1 MNKKNKEFFL
11 SSWAI
16 NNKTIIYV
24 LMTIFLVS
32 GITAYKTMPRELFP
46 EINSSNI
53 FVTTIFP
60 GNNAEE
66 IEKLITDPLEQ
77 EIKGVIGLI
86 EIESTSS
93 EGISIINIEFDDD
106 IPTEVARLRVK
117 DLVDNVTVGDDWPTF
132 NNAKVDP
139 NIFEFDIAERF
150 PVLNISLVGDYKVE
164 ELKEYAEYLD
174 TRIERLPQ
182 VKTVEVRG
190 IQDFEVE
197 IAVNPYKMKAT
208 KTSFGNIINAI
219 SQENITISAGSLIS
233 DGQRR
238 NVKIIGEVSDPS
250 QLNRLI
256 VKRDDGPVYLED
268 VASVSFR
275 EKEAT
280 SFTRSFDQKTVM
292 LEVVKRGGENA
303 IFASN
308 SIQEI
313 IKDAKENFLPEN
325 LDVVVQNDQ
334 SEYTI
339 NSVNDLMNNLIFGI
353 ILVVTVLTFFL
364 GLRNALFV
372 GFAIPMSM
380 FMSLVILS
388 AFGFT
393 LNRMVLFGLVMGLG
407 LLVDNGIVVVEN
419 IYRLMSKEGMS
430 RVQAAKLGI
439 GEVALPIIVST
450 ATTIAAFIP
459 LGTWPGTLGEFMI
472 YFPITLSAILGS
484 SLIVAIFFNSM
495 LVSSFMDLSEREIS
509 RTNLMKM
516 TYILGGLAIVF
527 VLFQDTRAIG
537 SLLAFICFLFWS
549 YKYVI
554 KNSAV
559 KFQNTLLVKLENRY
573 NEFLSFALAG
583 FRPYLFLLGTI
594 SLFFVSILLMAIFP
608 PKVEFFPDNEP
619 QQILVY
625 LEYPEGTDIK
635 KTNETS
641 MLIESEVYKV
651 VNNSKYIDNG
661 YNFLVESAISQV
673 GEGAGNPETDAGGTG
688 EIPHKALITMTMREF
703 KFRRGMSSEE
713 LRKEIQVELI
723 EKFPGI
729 AISVEKDSQGPP
741 GGYPVNIEIYGE
753 DYEQLIETAIS
764 MKNYLNQE
772 NIEGIEQLKIDV
784 SRSKPGLEFNVDREK
799 AGELGIPT
807 GLVGQTIRN
816 SIIGSKAGI
825 YKLRGEDYEI
835 NVRFDEE
842 FKNDINSIINQNIV
856 FRDQSTGKTK
866 EVPIASIVDQK
877 NITSFSAIKHIDL
890 QRVVTLY
897 SSILA
902 GSNANEIVN
911 TAEIALSGYEAPQG
925 VEYKFTGEI
934 KQQSENQEFLSGA
947 LLTGIALIIL
957 LLVFQ
962 FNSISKPFIVLASIV
977 LSFTGVF
984 LGIVIFNLTFSI
996 LMTMLGII
1004 SLTGIIVNNAV
1015 VLIDYTQLLLD
1026 RKKEELNVE
1035 KDNMLSKDQIFEAI
1049 VSGGKARLR
1058 PVILT
1063 AITTIL
1069 GLIPLAIGLNIDL
1082 MSLFSSGNPNI
1093 YVGGDNVIFWGPL
1106 AWTVI
1111 FGLTFATF
1119 LTLVIVPVTFYLSKR
1134 AALKIREF
1142 KLN

>member
-313 IKDAKENFLPEN
+313 INDAKENFLPEN

-509 RTNLMKM
+509 RTNLIKM

-856 FRDQSTGKTK
+856 FRDQSTGNTK
-866 EVPIASIVDQK
+866 QVPIASIVDQK

-1015 VLIDYTQLLLD
+1015 VLIDYTQLLFD
-1026 RKKEELNVE
+1026 RKKIDLN
-1035 KDNMLSKDQIFEAI
+1035 MSKDEIIDKMTAMELVKTA
-1049 VSGGKARLR
+1049 GKARLK
-1058 PVILT
+1058 PVLLT
-1063 AITTIL
+1063 AITTIF
-1069 GLIPLAIGLNIDL
+1069 GLIPLAVGLNIDFF
-1082 MSLFSSGNPNI
+1082 SLFANWNPNV
-1093 YVGGDNVIFWGPL
+1093 YLGGDNVIFWGPL

-1111 FGLTFATF
+1111 FGITFATF
-1119 LTLVIVPVTFYLSKR
+1119 LTLIIVPSMYYIIHLARIK
-1134 AALKIREF
+1134 LKNI
-1142 KLN
+1142 

>member
-1 MNKKNKEFFL
+1 MDKKNKEFFL

-641 MLIESEVYKV
+641 MLIESEIYKV

-1015 VLIDYTQLLLD
+1015 VLIDYTQLLFD
-1026 RKKEELNVE
+1026 RKKIDLN
-1035 KDNMLSKDQIFEAI
+1035 MSKDEIIDKMTAMELVKTA
-1049 VSGGKARLR
+1049 GKARLK
-1058 PVILT
+1058 PVLLT
-1063 AITTIL
+1063 AITTIF
-1069 GLIPLAIGLNIDL
+1069 GLIPLAVGLNIDFF
-1082 MSLFSSGNPNI
+1082 SLFANWNPNV
-1093 YVGGDNVIFWGPL
+1093 YLGGDNVIFWGPL

-1111 FGLTFATF
+1111 FGITFATF
-1119 LTLVIVPVTFYLSKR
+1119 LTLIIVPSMYYIIHLARIK
-1134 AALKIREF
+1134 LKNI
-1142 KLN
+1142 

>member
-1 MNKKNKEFFL
+1 MDKKNKEFFL

-24 LMTIFLVS
+24 LMIIFLIS

-66 IEKLITDPLEQ
+66 MEKLITDPLEQ

-86 EIESTSS
+86 DIESTSS
-93 EGISIINIEFDDD
+93 EGISIINIEFDDE
-106 IPTEVARLRVK
+106 IPTALARQRVK

-132 NNAKVDP
+132 NNSKVDP

-164 ELKEYAEYLD
+164 ELKEYAEYLE
-174 TRIERLPQ
+174 TRIERLSQ
-182 VKTVEVRG
+182 VKTVEIRG

-197 IAVNPYKMKAT
+197 VAVNPYMMKAT
-208 KTSFGNIINAI
+208 KTSYSDIINAI
-219 SQENITISAGSLIS
+219 AQENVTISAGSLIS

-250 QLNRLI
+250 ELNRII
-256 VKRDDGPVYLED
+256 VKRDNGPVYLED
-268 VASVSFR
+268 VASVSFK
-275 EKEAT
+275 EKEIT
-280 SFTRSFDQKTVM
+280 SYTRSFDKKTVM
-292 LEVVKRGGENA
+292 LEVVKRGGQNA

-313 IKDAKENFLPEN
+313 IREAKKDFLPSN
-325 LDVVVQNDQ
+325 LEVVIQNDQ

-388 AFGFT
+388 AFGLT

-419 IYRLMSKEGMS
+419 IYRLMSKEGVP
-430 RVQAAKLGI
+430 RIQAAKLGI

-495 LVSSFMDLSEREIS
+495 LVSSFMDLSEKEIS
-509 RTNLMKM
+509 RKNLLRM
-516 TYILGGLAIVF
+516 TYILGGLAVVF

-549 YKYVI
+549 YKYFI
-554 KNSAV
+554 KNQAIR
-559 KFQNTLLVKLENRY
+559 FQNTFLVRLENKY
-573 NEFLSFALAG
+573 NDFLSFALEG
-583 FRPYLFLLGTI
+583 IRPFLFLAGTFL
-594 SLFFVSILLMAIFP
+594 LFITSIVLMGIFP
-608 PKVEFFPDNEP
+608 PKIEFFPDNEP

-625 LEYPEGTDIK
+625 LEYPEGTDIE
-635 KTNETS
+635 KTNET
-641 MLIESEVYKV
+641 LKQIESEIYEL
-651 VNNSKYIDNG
+651 VNSPKYLDG
-661 YNFLVESAISQV
+661 DYNFLVESAISQV

-703 KFRRGMSSEE
+703 KYRRGMSSEE
-713 LRKEIQVELI
+713 LRKDVQLELI
-723 EKFPGI
+723 DRFPGI
-729 AISVEKDSQGPP
+729 AISVEKDTQGPP
-741 GGYPVNIEIYGE
+741 GGYPVNIEIYGD
-753 DYEQLIETAIS
+753 DYERLIETAIS
-764 MKNYLNQE
+764 MKNYLNKE

-784 SRSKPGLEFNVDREK
+784 SRSKPGLEFQVDREK

-807 GLVGQTIRN
+807 GLIGQTIRN
-816 SIIGSKAGI
+816 SIIGTKAGV
-825 YKLRGEDYEI
+825 YKINGDDYQI
-835 NVRFDEE
+835 NVRLDEDY
-842 FKNDINSIINQNIV
+842 KNNINAIINQNIV
-856 FRDQSTGKTK
+856 FRDQSNGKIK
-866 EVPIASIVDQK
+866 EIPIASVVTEK
-877 NITSFSAIKHIDL
+877 NITSFSAIKHKEL
-890 QRVVTLY
+890 QRSVTLY

-911 TAEIALSGYEAPQG
+911 SAEISLSGFETPQG
-925 VEYKFTGEI
+925 VDFKFTGEI
-934 KQQSENQEFLSGA
+934 KQQAENQSFLSGA
-947 LLTGIALIIL
+947 LLTGIALIVLI
-957 LLVFQ
+957 LVFQ
-962 FNSISKPFIVLASIV
+962 FNSISKPLIVLASII

-1015 VLIDYTQLLLD
+1015 VLIDYTQLLFD
-1026 RKKEELNVE
+1026 RKKIDLN
-1035 KDNMLSKDQIFEAI
+1035 LSKDEIIDKITALSLI
-1049 VSGGKARLR
+1049 KTAGKARLK
-1058 PVILT
+1058 PVLLT
-1063 AITTIL
+1063 AITTIF
-1069 GLIPLAIGLNIDL
+1069 GLIPLAIGLNIDFF
-1082 MSLFSSGNPNI
+1082 SLFANWNANI
-1093 YVGGDNVIFWGPL
+1093 YIGGDNVVFWGPL

-1111 FGLTFATF
+1111 FGITFATF
-1119 LTLVIVPVTFYLSKR
+1119 LTLIIVPSMYYIIHLGRIK
-1134 AALKIREF
+1134 LKNI
-1142 KLN
+1142 

>member
-1 MNKKNKEFFL
+1 MDKKNKEFFL

-174 TRIERLPQ
+174 TRIERLPE

-197 IAVNPYKMKAT
+197 IAVNPYQMKAT
-208 KTSFGNIINAI
+208 KTSFSNIINAI
-219 SQENITISAGSLIS
+219 SQENITVSAGSLIS

-238 NVKIIGEVSDPS
+238 NVKIIGEVSDPKE
-250 QLNRLI
+250 LNRLI

-268 VASVSFR
+268 VALVSFK

-308 SIQEI
+308 SIQKI
-313 IKDAKENFLPEN
+313 IKEAKENFLPEN
-325 LDVVVQNDQ
+325 LDVVIQNDQ

-419 IYRLMSKEGMS
+419 IYRLMSREGLS

-527 VLFQDTRAIG
+527 VLFKDTRAIG
-537 SLLAFICFLFWS
+537 SLLVFICFLFWA

-594 SLFFVSILLMAIFP
+594 SLFFISILLMAIFP

-641 MLIESEVYKV
+641 MLIESEIYKV
-651 VNNSKYIDNG
+651 VNDSKYIDNG

-835 NVRFDEE
+835 NVRLDEE
-842 FKNDINSIINQNIV
+842 YRNNINSIINQNIV

-866 EVPIASIVDQK
+866 EVPIASIVDQN

-925 VEYKFTGEI
+925 VEYRFTGEI

-984 LGIVIFNLTFSI
+984 MGIIIFNLTFSI

-1015 VLIDYTQLLLD
+1015 VLIDYTQLLFD
-1026 RKKEELNVE
+1026 RKKIDLN
-1035 KDNMLSKDQIFEAI
+1035 MSKDEIIDKVTAMELVKTA
-1049 VSGGKARLR
+1049 GKARLK
-1058 PVILT
+1058 PVLLT
-1063 AITTIL
+1063 AITTIF
-1069 GLIPLAIGLNIDL
+1069 GLIPLAVGLNIDFF
-1082 MSLFSSGNPNI
+1082 SLFANWNPNV
-1093 YVGGDNVIFWGPL
+1093 YLGGDNVIFWGPL

-1111 FGLTFATF
+1111 FGITFATF
-1119 LTLVIVPVTFYLSKR
+1119 LTLIIVPSMYYIIHLARIK
-1134 AALKIREF
+1134 LKNI
-1142 KLN
+1142 

>member
-1 MNKKNKEFFL
+1 MDKKNKEFFL

-53 FVTTIFP
+53 FVTTIYP

-150 PVLNISLVGDYKVE
+150 PVLNISLVGNYTVE

-208 KTSFGNIINAI
+208 KTSFGNIIDAI

-268 VASVSFR
+268 VASVSFK

-292 LEVVKRGGENA
+292 LEVIKRGGENA

-325 LDVVVQNDQ
+325 LDVVIQNDQ

-527 VLFQDTRAIG
+527 VLFQNTRAIG

-549 YKYVI
+549 YKYFI

-583 FRPYLFLLGTI
+583 FRPYLFLFGTI

-635 KTNETS
+635 KTNKTS
-641 MLIESEVYKV
+641 MQIESEIYKV

-911 TAEIALSGYEAPQG
+911 TAEIALSGYEAPQN

-1015 VLIDYTQLLLD
+1015 VLIDYTQLLFD
-1026 RKKEELNVE
+1026 RKKIDLN
-1035 KDNMLSKDQIFEAI
+1035 MSKDEIIDKMTAMELVKTA
-1049 VSGGKARLR
+1049 GKARLK
-1058 PVILT
+1058 PVLLT
-1063 AITTIL
+1063 AITTIF
-1069 GLIPLAIGLNIDL
+1069 GLIPLAVGLNIDFF
-1082 MSLFSSGNPNI
+1082 SLFANWNPNV
-1093 YVGGDNVIFWGPL
+1093 YLGGDNVIFWGPL

-1111 FGLTFATF
+1111 FGITFATF
-1119 LTLVIVPVTFYLSKR
+1119 LTLIIVPSMYYIIHLARIK
-1134 AALKIREF
+1134 LKNI
-1142 KLN
+1142 

>member
-24 LMTIFLVS
+24 LMIIFLVS

-53 FVTTIFP
+53 FVTTVFP

-66 IEKLITDPLEQ
+66 MEKLITDPLEQ

-93 EGISIINIEFDDD
+93 EGISIINIEFDDE
-106 IPTEVARLRVK
+106 IPTALARQRVK

-197 IAVNPYKMKAT
+197 VAVDPYMMKAT
-208 KTSFGNIINAI
+208 KTSFGDIINAI
-219 SQENITISAGSLIS
+219 AQENVTVSAGSLIS
-233 DGQRR
+233 AGQRR
-238 NVKIIGEVSDPS
+238 NVKIIGEVSNPNE
-250 QLNRLI
+250 LNRII
-256 VKRDDGPVYLED
+256 VKRDNGPVYLED
-268 VASVSFR
+268 VASISFK
-275 EKEAT
+275 EKEIT
-280 SFTRSFDQKTVM
+280 SYTRSFDKKTIM

-313 IKDAKENFLPEN
+313 IDEAKESFLPEN

-388 AFGFT
+388 AFGLT

-419 IYRLMSKEGMS
+419 IYRLMSKEGVS

-509 RTNLMKM
+509 RKNLMRM
-516 TYILGGLAIVF
+516 TYVLGGFAIIF
-527 VLFQDTRAIG
+527 VLFNDTRAIG

-549 YKYVI
+549 YKYII
-554 KNSAV
+554 KNSAIR
-559 KFQNTLLVKLENRY
+559 FQNTFLVRLENLY
-573 NEFLSFALAG
+573 NSFLSYALSGIRPFLFLAGTFAL
-583 FRPYLFLLGTI
+583 
-594 SLFFVSILLMAIFP
+594 FVFSIVLMGIFP
-608 PKVEFFPDNEP
+608 PKIEFFPDNEP

-625 LEYPEGTDIK
+625 LEYPEGTDIE

-641 MLIESEVYKV
+641 KQIESEIYKV
-651 VNNSKYIDNG
+651 ANNSKYFDG
-661 YNFLVESAISQV
+661 DYNFLVESAISQV

-703 KFRRGMSSEE
+703 KYRRGMSSEE
-713 LRKEIQVELI
+713 LRKDIQLELI
-723 EKFPGI
+723 GRFPGI

-741 GGYPVNIEIYGE
+741 GGYPVNIEIFGD
-753 DYEQLIETAIS
+753 DYEKLIETAIS
-764 MKNYLNQE
+764 MKNYLNKE

-784 SRSKPGLEFNVDREK
+784 SRSKPGLEFIVDREK

-816 SIIGSKAGI
+816 SIIGSKAGV
-825 YKLRGEDYEI
+825 YKLKGEDYQI
-835 NVRFDEE
+835 NVRLDEE
-842 FKNDINSIINQNIV
+842 YKNNINTIINQNII
-856 FRDQSTGKTK
+856 FRDQATGKTK
-866 EVPIASIVDQK
+866 EVPIASVVNER
-877 NITSFSAIKHIDL
+877 NITSFSAIKHINL

-911 TAEIALSGYEAPQG
+911 TAEISLSGFETPKG
-925 VEYKFTGEI
+925 VDFKFTGEI
-934 KQQSENQEFLSGA
+934 KQQAENQSFLSGA

-957 LLVFQ
+957 ILVFQ
-962 FNSISKPFIVLASIV
+962 FNSISKPFIVLASII

-984 LGIVIFNLTFSI
+984 LGLGIFNLTFSI

-1015 VLIDYTQLLLD
+1015 VLIDYTQLLFD
-1026 RKKEELNVE
+1026 RKKIDLN
-1035 KDNMLSKDQIFEAI
+1035 LSKEDIIDKNIALDL
-1049 VSGGKARLR
+1049 VKTAGKARLK
-1058 PVILT
+1058 PVLLT
-1063 AITTIL
+1063 AITTIF
-1069 GLIPLAIGLNIDL
+1069 GLIPLAVGLNIDFFT
-1082 MSLFSSGNPNI
+1082 LFADWNANI
-1093 YVGGDNVIFWGPL
+1093 YIGGDNVIFWGPL

-1111 FGLTFATF
+1111 FGITFATF
-1119 LTLVIVPVTFYLSKR
+1119 LTLIIVPSMYYIIHLGRIK
-1134 AALKIREF
+1134 LKNI
-1142 KLN
+1142 

>member
-1 MNKKNKEFFL
+1 MDKKNKEFFL

-24 LMTIFLVS
+24 LMIIFLIS
-32 GITAYKTMPRELFP
+32 GISAYKTMPRELFP

-53 FVTTIFP
+53 FITTVFP

-66 IEKLITDPLEQ
+66 MEKLITDPLEQ
-77 EIKGVIGLI
+77 EIKGVIGLV

-93 EGISIINIEFDDD
+93 EGISIINIEFDDE
-106 IPTEVARLRVK
+106 IPTALARQRVK
-117 DLVDNVTVGDDWPTF
+117 DLVENVTVGDDWPTF

-182 VKTVEVRG
+182 VKTVEIRG

-197 IAVNPYKMKAT
+197 VAVNPYMMKAT
-208 KTSFGNIINAI
+208 KTSYSDIINAI
-219 SQENITISAGSLIS
+219 AQENVTISAGSLIS

-250 QLNRLI
+250 ELNRII
-256 VKRDDGPVYLED
+256 VKRDNGPVYLED
-268 VASVSFR
+268 VASISFK
-275 EKEAT
+275 EKEIT
-280 SFTRSFDQKTVM
+280 SYTRSFDKKTVM

-313 IKDAKENFLPEN
+313 IQEAKEDFLPSN
-325 LDVVVQNDQ
+325 LEVVIQNDQ

-388 AFGFT
+388 AFGLT

-419 IYRLMSKEGMS
+419 IYRLMSKEGVP
-430 RVQAAKLGI
+430 RIQAAKLGI

-472 YFPITLSAILGS
+472 YFPITLSAVLGS

-495 LVSSFMDLSEREIS
+495 LVSSFMDLSEKEIS
-509 RTNLMKM
+509 RKNLMRM

-549 YKYVI
+549 YKYFI
-554 KNSAV
+554 KNQAIR
-559 KFQNTLLVKLENRY
+559 FQNTFLVRLENKY
-573 NEFLSFALAG
+573 NDFLSFALEG
-583 FRPYLFLLGTI
+583 IRPFLFLAGTFL
-594 SLFFVSILLMAIFP
+594 LFITSIVLMGIFP
-608 PKVEFFPDNEP
+608 PKIEFFPDNEP

-625 LEYPEGTDIK
+625 LEYPEGTDIE
-635 KTNETS
+635 KTNET
-641 MLIESEVYKV
+641 LKQIESEIYEVI
-651 VNNSKYIDNG
+651 NNPKYLDG
-661 YNFLVESAISQV
+661 DYNFLVESAISQV

-703 KFRRGMSSEE
+703 KYRRGMSSEE
-713 LRKEIQVELI
+713 LRKDVQLELI
-723 EKFPGI
+723 GRFPGI

-741 GGYPVNIEIYGE
+741 GGYPVNIEIYGD
-753 DYEQLIETAIS
+753 DYEKLIETAIS
-764 MKNYLNQE
+764 MKNYLNKE

-784 SRSKPGLEFNVDREK
+784 SRSKPGLEFQVDREK

-807 GLVGQTIRN
+807 GLIGQTIRN
-816 SIIGSKAGI
+816 SIIGTKAGV
-825 YKLRGEDYEI
+825 YKLNGDDYQI
-835 NVRFDEE
+835 NVRLDEDY
-842 FKNDINSIINQNIV
+842 KNNINTIINQNII
-856 FRDQSTGKTK
+856 FRDQSNGKTK
-866 EVPIASIVDQK
+866 EIPIASVVTEK
-877 NITSFSAIKHIDL
+877 NITSFSAIKHKDL
-890 QRVVTLY
+890 QRSVTLY

-911 TAEIALSGYEAPQG
+911 SAEISLSGFETPQG
-925 VEYKFTGEI
+925 VDFKFTGEI
-934 KQQSENQEFLSGA
+934 KQQAENQSFLSGA
-947 LLTGIALIIL
+947 LLTGIALILL

-962 FNSISKPFIVLASIV
+962 FNSISKPFIVLASII

-1015 VLIDYTQLLLD
+1015 VLIDYTQLLFD
-1026 RKKEELNVE
+1026 RKKIDLN
-1035 KDNMLSKDQIFEAI
+1035 LSKNEIIEKSIALDLIKTA
-1049 VSGGKARLR
+1049 GKARLK
-1058 PVILT
+1058 PVLLT
-1063 AITTIL
+1063 AITTIF
-1069 GLIPLAIGLNIDL
+1069 GLIPLAIGLNIDFF
-1082 MSLFSSGNPNI
+1082 SLFANWNANI
-1093 YVGGDNVIFWGPL
+1093 YIGGDNVIFWGPL

-1111 FGLTFATF
+1111 FGITFATF
-1119 LTLVIVPVTFYLSKR
+1119 LTLIIVPSMYYIIHLGRIK
-1134 AALKIREF
+1134 LKNI
-1142 KLN
+1142 

>member
-24 LMTIFLVS
+24 LMIIFLVS

-53 FVTTIFP
+53 FVTTVFP

-66 IEKLITDPLEQ
+66 MEKLITDPLEQ

-93 EGISIINIEFDDD
+93 EGISIINIEFDDE
-106 IPTEVARLRVK
+106 IPTALARQRVK

-174 TRIERLPQ
+174 TRIERLPE

-197 IAVNPYKMKAT
+197 VAVDPYMMKAT
-208 KTSFGNIINAI
+208 KTSFGDIINAI
-219 SQENITISAGSLIS
+219 AQENVTVSAGSLIS
-233 DGQRR
+233 AGQRR
-238 NVKIIGEVSDPS
+238 NVKIIGEVSNPNE
-250 QLNRLI
+250 LNRII
-256 VKRDDGPVYLED
+256 VKRDNGPVYLED
-268 VASVSFR
+268 VASISFK
-275 EKEAT
+275 EKEIT
-280 SFTRSFDQKTVM
+280 SYTRSFDKKTIM

-313 IKDAKENFLPEN
+313 IDEAKESFLPEN

-388 AFGFT
+388 AFGLT

-419 IYRLMSKEGMS
+419 IYRLMSKEGVS

-495 LVSSFMDLSEREIS
+495 LVSSFMDLSEKEIS
-509 RTNLMKM
+509 RKNLMRM
-516 TYILGGLAIVF
+516 TYVLGGFAIIF
-527 VLFQDTRAIG
+527 VLFNDTRAIG

-549 YKYVI
+549 YKYII
-554 KNSAV
+554 KNSAIR
-559 KFQNTLLVKLENRY
+559 FQNTFLVRLENLY
-573 NEFLSFALAG
+573 NSFLSYALSGIRPFLFLAGTFAL
-583 FRPYLFLLGTI
+583 
-594 SLFFVSILLMAIFP
+594 FVFSIVLMGIFP
-608 PKVEFFPDNEP
+608 PKIEFFPDNEP

-625 LEYPEGTDIK
+625 LEYPEGTDIE

-641 MLIESEVYKV
+641 KQIESEIYKV
-651 VNNSKYIDNG
+651 ANNSKYFDG
-661 YNFLVESAISQV
+661 DYNFLVESAISQV

-703 KFRRGMSSEE
+703 KYRRGMSSEE
-713 LRKEIQVELI
+713 LRKDIQLELI
-723 EKFPGI
+723 GRFPGI

-741 GGYPVNIEIYGE
+741 GGYPVNIEIYGD
-753 DYEQLIETAIS
+753 DYEKLIETAIS
-764 MKNYLNQE
+764 MKNYLNKE

-784 SRSKPGLEFNVDREK
+784 SRSKPGLEFIVDREK

-816 SIIGSKAGI
+816 SIIGSKAGV
-825 YKLRGEDYEI
+825 YKLKGEDYQI
-835 NVRFDEE
+835 NVRLDEE
-842 FKNDINSIINQNIV
+842 YKNNINTIINQNII
-856 FRDQSTGKTK
+856 FRDQATGKTK
-866 EVPIASIVDQK
+866 EVPIASVVNER
-877 NITSFSAIKHIDL
+877 NITSFSAIKHINL

-911 TAEIALSGYEAPQG
+911 TAEISLSGFETPKG
-925 VEYKFTGEI
+925 VEFKFTGEI
-934 KQQSENQEFLSGA
+934 KQQAENQSFLSGA

-957 LLVFQ
+957 ILVFQ
-962 FNSISKPFIVLASIV
+962 FNSISKPFIVLASII

-1015 VLIDYTQLLLD
+1015 VLIDYTQLLFD
-1026 RKKEELNVE
+1026 RKKIDLN
-1035 KDNMLSKDQIFEAI
+1035 LSKEDIIDKNIALDL
-1049 VSGGKARLR
+1049 VKTAGKARLK
-1058 PVILT
+1058 PVLLT
-1063 AITTIL
+1063 AITTIF
-1069 GLIPLAIGLNIDL
+1069 GLIPLAVGLNIDFFT
-1082 MSLFSSGNPNI
+1082 LFADWNANI
-1093 YVGGDNVIFWGPL
+1093 YIGGDNVIFWGPL

-1111 FGLTFATF
+1111 FGITFATF
-1119 LTLVIVPVTFYLSKR
+1119 LTLIIVPSMYYIIHLGRIK
-1134 AALKIREF
+1134 LKNI
-1142 KLN
+1142 

>member
-268 VASVSFR
+268 VASVSFK

-1015 VLIDYTQLLLD
+1015 VLIDYTQLLFD
-1026 RKKEELNVE
+1026 RKKIDLNMSKNEIIDKMTAMELV
-1035 KDNMLSKDQIFEAI
+1035 KTA
-1049 VSGGKARLR
+1049 GKARLK
-1058 PVILT
+1058 PVLLT
-1063 AITTIL
+1063 AITTIF
-1069 GLIPLAIGLNIDL
+1069 GLIPLAVGLNIDFF
-1082 MSLFSSGNPNI
+1082 SLFANWNPNV
-1093 YVGGDNVIFWGPL
+1093 YLGGDNVIFWGPL

-1111 FGLTFATF
+1111 FGITFATF
-1119 LTLVIVPVTFYLSKR
+1119 LTLIIVPSMYYIIHLARIK
-1134 AALKIREF
+1134 LKNI
-1142 KLN
+1142 

>member
-1 MNKKNKEFFL
+1 MDKKNKEFFL

-24 LMTIFLVS
+24 LMIIFLIS
-32 GITAYKTMPRELFP
+32 GISAYKTMPRELFP

-53 FVTTIFP
+53 FITTVFP

-66 IEKLITDPLEQ
+66 MEKLITDPLEQ

-93 EGISIINIEFDDD
+93 EGISIINIEFDDE
-106 IPTEVARLRVK
+106 IPTALARQRVK
-117 DLVDNVTVGDDWPTF
+117 DLVENVTVGDDWPTF

-182 VKTVEVRG
+182 VKTVEIRG

-197 IAVNPYKMKAT
+197 VAVNPYMMKAT
-208 KTSFGNIINAI
+208 KTSYSDIINAI
-219 SQENITISAGSLIS
+219 AQENVTISAGSLIS

-250 QLNRLI
+250 ELNRII
-256 VKRDDGPVYLED
+256 VKRDNGPVYLED
-268 VASVSFR
+268 VASISFK
-275 EKEAT
+275 EKEIT
-280 SFTRSFDQKTVM
+280 SYTRSFDKKTVM

-313 IKDAKENFLPEN
+313 IQEAKEDFLPSN
-325 LDVVVQNDQ
+325 LEVVIQNDQ

-388 AFGFT
+388 AFGLT

-419 IYRLMSKEGMS
+419 IYRLMSKEGVP
-430 RVQAAKLGI
+430 RIQAAKLGI

-472 YFPITLSAILGS
+472 YFPITLSAVLGS

-495 LVSSFMDLSEREIS
+495 LVSSFMDLSEKEIS
-509 RTNLMKM
+509 RKNLMRM

-549 YKYVI
+549 YKYFI
-554 KNSAV
+554 KNQAIR
-559 KFQNTLLVKLENRY
+559 FQNTFLVRLENKY
-573 NEFLSFALAG
+573 NDFLSFALEG
-583 FRPYLFLLGTI
+583 IRPFLFLAGTFL
-594 SLFFVSILLMAIFP
+594 LFITSIVLMGIFP
-608 PKVEFFPDNEP
+608 PKIEFFPDNEP

-625 LEYPEGTDIK
+625 LEYPEGTDIE
-635 KTNETS
+635 KTNET
-641 MLIESEVYKV
+641 LKQIESEIYEVI
-651 VNNSKYIDNG
+651 NNPKYLDG
-661 YNFLVESAISQV
+661 DYNFLVESAISQV

-703 KFRRGMSSEE
+703 KYRRGMSSEE
-713 LRKEIQVELI
+713 LRKDVQLELI
-723 EKFPGI
+723 GRFPGI

-741 GGYPVNIEIYGE
+741 GGYPVNIEIYGD
-753 DYEQLIETAIS
+753 DYEKLIETAIS
-764 MKNYLNQE
+764 MKNYLNKE

-784 SRSKPGLEFNVDREK
+784 SRSKPGLEFQVDREK

-807 GLVGQTIRN
+807 GLIGQTIRN
-816 SIIGSKAGI
+816 SIIGAKAGV
-825 YKLRGEDYEI
+825 YKLNGDDYQI
-835 NVRFDEE
+835 NVRLDEDY
-842 FKNDINSIINQNIV
+842 KNNINTIINQNII
-856 FRDQSTGKTK
+856 FRDQSNGKTK
-866 EVPIASIVDQK
+866 EIPIASVVTEK
-877 NITSFSAIKHIDL
+877 NITSFSAIKHKDL
-890 QRVVTLY
+890 QRSVTLY

-911 TAEIALSGYEAPQG
+911 SAEISLSGFETPQG
-925 VEYKFTGEI
+925 VDFKFTGEI
-934 KQQSENQEFLSGA
+934 KQQAENQSFLSGA
-947 LLTGIALIIL
+947 LLTGIALILL

-962 FNSISKPFIVLASIV
+962 FNSISKPFIVLASII

-1015 VLIDYTQLLLD
+1015 VLIDYTQLLFD
-1026 RKKEELNVE
+1026 RKKIDLN
-1035 KDNMLSKDQIFEAI
+1035 LSKDEII
-1049 VSGGKARLR
+1049 GKSIALDLIKTAGRARLK
-1058 PVILT
+1058 PVLLT
-1063 AITTIL
+1063 AITTIF
-1069 GLIPLAIGLNIDL
+1069 GLIPLAIGLNIDFF
-1082 MSLFSSGNPNI
+1082 SLFANWDANVYI
-1093 YVGGDNVIFWGPL
+1093 GGDNVIFWGPL

-1111 FGLTFATF
+1111 FGITFATF
-1119 LTLVIVPVTFYLSKR
+1119 LTLIIVPSMYYIIHLGRIK
-1134 AALKIREF
+1134 LKNI
-1142 KLN
+1142 

>member
-1 MNKKNKEFFL
+1 MDKKNKEFFL

-24 LMTIFLVS
+24 LMIIFLIS
-32 GITAYKTMPRELFP
+32 GISAYKTMPRELFP

-53 FVTTIFP
+53 FITTVFP

-66 IEKLITDPLEQ
+66 MEKLITDPLEQ

-93 EGISIINIEFDDD
+93 EGISIINIEFDDE
-106 IPTEVARLRVK
+106 IPTALARQRVK
-117 DLVDNVTVGDDWPTF
+117 DLVENVTVGDDWPTF

-182 VKTVEVRG
+182 VKTVEIRG

-197 IAVNPYKMKAT
+197 VAVNPYMMKAT
-208 KTSFGNIINAI
+208 KTSYSDIINAI
-219 SQENITISAGSLIS
+219 AQENVTISAGSLIS

-250 QLNRLI
+250 ELNRII
-256 VKRDDGPVYLED
+256 VKRDNGPVYLED
-268 VASVSFR
+268 VASISFK
-275 EKEAT
+275 EKEIT
-280 SFTRSFDQKTVM
+280 SYTRSFDKKTVM

-313 IKDAKENFLPEN
+313 IREAKKDFLPSN
-325 LDVVVQNDQ
+325 LEVVIQNDQ

-388 AFGFT
+388 AFGLT

-419 IYRLMSKEGMS
+419 IYRLMSKEGVP
-430 RVQAAKLGI
+430 RIQAAKLGI

-472 YFPITLSAILGS
+472 YFPITLSAVLGS

-495 LVSSFMDLSEREIS
+495 LVSSFMDLSEKEIS
-509 RTNLMKM
+509 RKNLMRM
-516 TYILGGLAIVF
+516 TYILGSLAIVF

-549 YKYVI
+549 YKYFI
-554 KNSAV
+554 KNQAIR
-559 KFQNTLLVKLENRY
+559 FQNTFLVRLENKY
-573 NEFLSFALAG
+573 NDFLSFALEG
-583 FRPYLFLLGTI
+583 IRPFLFLAGTFL
-594 SLFFVSILLMAIFP
+594 LFITSIVLMGIFP
-608 PKVEFFPDNEP
+608 PKIEFFPDNEP

-625 LEYPEGTDIK
+625 LEYPEGTDIE
-635 KTNETS
+635 KTNET
-641 MLIESEVYKV
+641 LKQIESEIYEVI
-651 VNNSKYIDNG
+651 NNPKYLDG
-661 YNFLVESAISQV
+661 DYNFLVESAISQV

-703 KFRRGMSSEE
+703 KYRRGMSSEE
-713 LRKEIQVELI
+713 LRKDVQLELI
-723 EKFPGI
+723 GRFPGI

-741 GGYPVNIEIYGE
+741 GGYPVNIEIYGD
-753 DYEQLIETAIS
+753 DYEKLIETAIS
-764 MKNYLNQE
+764 MKNYLNKE

-784 SRSKPGLEFNVDREK
+784 SRSKPGLEFQVDREK

-807 GLVGQTIRN
+807 GLIGQTIRN
-816 SIIGSKAGI
+816 SIIGTKAGV
-825 YKLRGEDYEI
+825 YKLNGDDYQI
-835 NVRFDEE
+835 NVRLDEDY
-842 FKNDINSIINQNIV
+842 KNNINTIINQNII
-856 FRDQSTGKTK
+856 FRDQSNGKTK
-866 EVPIASIVDQK
+866 EIPIASVVTEK
-877 NITSFSAIKHIDL
+877 NITSFSAIKHKDL
-890 QRVVTLY
+890 QRSVTLY

-911 TAEIALSGYEAPQG
+911 SAEISLSGFETPQG
-925 VEYKFTGEI
+925 VDFKFTGEI
-934 KQQSENQEFLSGA
+934 KQQAENQSFLSGA
-947 LLTGIALIIL
+947 LLTGIALILL

-962 FNSISKPFIVLASIV
+962 FNSISKPFIVLASII

-1015 VLIDYTQLLLD
+1015 VLIDYTQLLFD
-1026 RKKEELNVE
+1026 RKKIDLN
-1035 KDNMLSKDQIFEAI
+1035 LSKNEIIEKSIALDLIKTA
-1049 VSGGKARLR
+1049 GKARLK
-1058 PVILT
+1058 PVLLT
-1063 AITTIL
+1063 AITTIF
-1069 GLIPLAIGLNIDL
+1069 GLIPLAIGLNIDFF
-1082 MSLFSSGNPNI
+1082 SLFANWNANI
-1093 YVGGDNVIFWGPL
+1093 YIGGDNVIFWGPL

-1111 FGLTFATF
+1111 FGITFATF
-1119 LTLVIVPVTFYLSKR
+1119 LTLIIVPSMYYIIHLGRIK
-1134 AALKIREF
+1134 LKNI
-1142 KLN
+1142 

>member
-275 EKEAT
+275 EKDVT

-313 IKDAKENFLPEN
+313 IKDAKQNFLPEN

-495 LVSSFMDLSEREIS
+495 LVSSFMDLSEQEIS
-509 RTNLMKM
+509 RTNLIKM

-635 KTNETS
+635 KTNETL

-713 LRKEIQVELI
+713 LRKEIQLELL

-856 FRDQSTGKTK
+856 FRDQSTGKIQ

-1015 VLIDYTQLLLD
+1015 VLIDYTQLLFD
-1026 RKKEELNVE
+1026 RKKIDLN
-1035 KDNMLSKDQIFEAI
+1035 MSKDEIIDKMTAMELVKTA
-1049 VSGGKARLR
+1049 GKARLK
-1058 PVILT
+1058 PVLLT
-1063 AITTIL
+1063 AITTIF
-1069 GLIPLAIGLNIDL
+1069 GLIPLAVGLNIDFF
-1082 MSLFSSGNPNI
+1082 SLFANWNPNV
-1093 YVGGDNVIFWGPL
+1093 YLGGDNVVFWGPL

-1111 FGLTFATF
+1111 FGITFATF
-1119 LTLVIVPVTFYLSKR
+1119 LTLIIVPSMYYIIHLARIK
-1134 AALKIREF
+1134 LKNI
-1142 KLN
+1142 

>member
-24 LMTIFLVS
+24 LMIIFLVS

-53 FVTTIFP
+53 FVTTVFP

-66 IEKLITDPLEQ
+66 MEKLITDPLEQ

-93 EGISIINIEFDDD
+93 EGISIINIEFDDE
-106 IPTEVARLRVK
+106 IPPALARPRVK

-197 IAVNPYKMKAT
+197 VAVDPYMMKAT
-208 KTSFGNIINAI
+208 KTSFGDIINAI
-219 SQENITISAGSLIS
+219 AQENVTVSAGSLIS
-233 DGQRR
+233 AGQRR
-238 NVKIIGEVSDPS
+238 NVKIIGEVSNPNE
-250 QLNRLI
+250 LNRII
-256 VKRDDGPVYLED
+256 VKRDNGPVYLED
-268 VASVSFR
+268 VASISFK
-275 EKEAT
+275 EKEIT
-280 SFTRSFDQKTVM
+280 SYTRSFDKKTIM

-313 IKDAKENFLPEN
+313 IDEAKESFLPEN

-388 AFGFT
+388 AFGLT

-419 IYRLMSKEGMS
+419 IYRLMSKEGVS

-509 RTNLMKM
+509 RKNLMRM
-516 TYILGGLAIVF
+516 TYVLGGFAIIF
-527 VLFQDTRAIG
+527 VLFNDTRAIG

-549 YKYVI
+549 YKYII
-554 KNSAV
+554 KNSAIR
-559 KFQNTLLVKLENRY
+559 FQNTFLVRLENLY
-573 NEFLSFALAG
+573 NSFLSYALSGIRPFLFLAGTFAL
-583 FRPYLFLLGTI
+583 
-594 SLFFVSILLMAIFP
+594 FVFSIVLMGIFP
-608 PKVEFFPDNEP
+608 PKIEFFPDNEP

-625 LEYPEGTDIK
+625 LEYPEGTDIE

-641 MLIESEVYKV
+641 KQIESEIYKV
-651 VNNSKYIDNG
+651 ANNSKYFDG
-661 YNFLVESAISQV
+661 DYNFLVESAISQV

-703 KFRRGMSSEE
+703 KYRRGMSSEE
-713 LRKEIQVELI
+713 LRKDIQLELI
-723 EKFPGI
+723 GRFPGI

-741 GGYPVNIEIYGE
+741 GGYPVNIEIYGD
-753 DYEQLIETAIS
+753 DYEKLIETAIS
-764 MKNYLNQE
+764 MKNYLNKE

-784 SRSKPGLEFNVDREK
+784 SRSKPGLEFIVDREK

-816 SIIGSKAGI
+816 SIIGSKAGV
-825 YKLRGEDYEI
+825 YKLKGEDYQI
-835 NVRFDEE
+835 NVRLDEE
-842 FKNDINSIINQNIV
+842 YKNNINTIINQNII
-856 FRDQSTGKTK
+856 FRDQATGKTK
-866 EVPIASIVDQK
+866 EVPIASVVNER
-877 NITSFSAIKHIDL
+877 NITSFSAIKHINL

-911 TAEIALSGYEAPQG
+911 TAEISLSGFETPKG
-925 VEYKFTGEI
+925 VDFKFTGEI
-934 KQQSENQEFLSGA
+934 KQQAENQSFLSGA

-957 LLVFQ
+957 ILVFQ
-962 FNSISKPFIVLASIV
+962 FNSISKPFIVLASII

-1015 VLIDYTQLLLD
+1015 VLIDYTQLLFD
-1026 RKKEELNVE
+1026 RKKIDLN
-1035 KDNMLSKDQIFEAI
+1035 LSKEDIIDKNIALDL
-1049 VSGGKARLR
+1049 VKTAGKARLK
-1058 PVILT
+1058 PVLLT
-1063 AITTIL
+1063 AITTIF
-1069 GLIPLAIGLNIDL
+1069 GLIPLAVGLNIDFFT
-1082 MSLFSSGNPNI
+1082 LFADWNANI
-1093 YVGGDNVIFWGPL
+1093 YIGGDNVIFWGPL

-1111 FGLTFATF
+1111 FGITFATF
-1119 LTLVIVPVTFYLSKR
+1119 LTLIIVPSMYYIIHLGRIK
-1134 AALKIREF
+1134 LKNI
-1142 KLN
+1142 

>member
-509 RTNLMKM
+509 RTNLIKM

-635 KTNETS
+635 KTNETL

-688 EIPHKALITMTMREF
+688 EIPHKALITITMREF

-713 LRKEIQVELI
+713 LRKEIQLELL

-856 FRDQSTGKTK
+856 FRDQSTGKIQ

-1015 VLIDYTQLLLD
+1015 VLIDYTQLLFD
-1026 RKKEELNVE
+1026 RKKIDLN
-1035 KDNMLSKDQIFEAI
+1035 MSKDEIIDKMTAMELVKTA
-1049 VSGGKARLR
+1049 GKARLK
-1058 PVILT
+1058 PVLLT
-1063 AITTIL
+1063 AITTIF
-1069 GLIPLAIGLNIDL
+1069 GLIPLAVGLNIDFF
-1082 MSLFSSGNPNI
+1082 SLFANWNPNV
-1093 YVGGDNVIFWGPL
+1093 YLGGDNVIFWGPL

-1111 FGLTFATF
+1111 FGITFATF
-1119 LTLVIVPVTFYLSKR
+1119 LTLIIVPSMYYIIHLARIK
-1134 AALKIREF
+1134 LKNI
-1142 KLN
+1142 

>member
-537 SLLAFICFLFWS
+537 SLLAFICFLFWY

-1015 VLIDYTQLLLD
+1015 VLIDYTQLLFD
-1026 RKKEELNVE
+1026 RKKIDLN
-1035 KDNMLSKDQIFEAI
+1035 MSKDEIIDKMTAMELVKTA
-1049 VSGGKARLR
+1049 GKARLK
-1058 PVILT
+1058 PVLLT
-1063 AITTIL
+1063 AITTIF
-1069 GLIPLAIGLNIDL
+1069 GLIPLAVGLNIDFF
-1082 MSLFSSGNPNI
+1082 SLFANWNPNV
-1093 YVGGDNVIFWGPL
+1093 YLGGDNVIFWGPL

-1111 FGLTFATF
+1111 FGITFATF
-1119 LTLVIVPVTFYLSKR
+1119 LTLIIVPSMYYIIHLARIK
-1134 AALKIREF
+1134 LKNI
-1142 KLN
+1142 

>member
-842 FKNDINSIINQNIV
+842 YKNDINSIINQNIV

-1015 VLIDYTQLLLD
+1015 VLIDYTQLLFD
-1026 RKKEELNVE
+1026 RKKIDLN
-1035 KDNMLSKDQIFEAI
+1035 MSKDEIIDKMTAMELVKTA
-1049 VSGGKARLR
+1049 GKARLK
-1058 PVILT
+1058 PVLLT
-1063 AITTIL
+1063 AITTIF
-1069 GLIPLAIGLNIDL
+1069 GLIPLAVGLNIDFF
-1082 MSLFSSGNPNI
+1082 SLFANWNPNL
-1093 YVGGDNVIFWGPL
+1093 YLGGDNVIFWGPL

-1111 FGLTFATF
+1111 FGITFATF
-1119 LTLVIVPVTFYLSKR
+1119 LTLIIVPSMYYIIHLARIK
-1134 AALKIREF
+1134 LKNI
-1142 KLN
+1142 

>member
-1 MNKKNKEFFL
+1 MDKKNKEFFL

-24 LMTIFLVS
+24 LMIIFLIS
-32 GITAYKTMPRELFP
+32 GISAYKTMPRELFP

-53 FVTTIFP
+53 FITTIFP

-66 IEKLITDPLEQ
+66 MEKLITDPLEQ

-93 EGISIINIEFDDD
+93 EGISIINIEFDDE
-106 IPTEVARLRVK
+106 IPTALARQRVK
-117 DLVDNVTVGDDWPTF
+117 DLVENVTVGDDWPTF

-182 VKTVEVRG
+182 VKTVEIRG

-197 IAVNPYKMKAT
+197 VAVNPYMMKAT
-208 KTSFGNIINAI
+208 KTSYSDIINAI
-219 SQENITISAGSLIS
+219 AQENVTISAGSLIS

-250 QLNRLI
+250 ELNRII
-256 VKRDDGPVYLED
+256 VKRDNGPVYLED
-268 VASVSFR
+268 VASISFK
-275 EKEAT
+275 EKEIT
-280 SFTRSFDQKTVM
+280 SYTRSFDKKTVM

-313 IKDAKENFLPEN
+313 IQEAKEDFLPSN
-325 LDVVVQNDQ
+325 LEVVIQNDQ

-388 AFGFT
+388 AFGLT

-419 IYRLMSKEGMS
+419 IYRLMSKEGVP
-430 RVQAAKLGI
+430 RIQAAKLGI

-472 YFPITLSAILGS
+472 YFPITLSAVLGS

-495 LVSSFMDLSEREIS
+495 LVSSFMDLSEKEIS
-509 RTNLMKM
+509 RKNLMRM

-554 KNSAV
+554 KNQAIR
-559 KFQNTLLVKLENRY
+559 FQNTFLVRLENKY
-573 NEFLSFALAG
+573 NDFLSFALEG
-583 FRPYLFLLGTI
+583 IRPFLFLAGTFL
-594 SLFFVSILLMAIFP
+594 LFITSIVLMGIFP
-608 PKVEFFPDNEP
+608 PKIEFFPDNEP

-625 LEYPEGTDIK
+625 LEYPEGTDIE
-635 KTNETS
+635 KTNET
-641 MLIESEVYKV
+641 LKQIESEIYEVI
-651 VNNSKYIDNG
+651 NNPKYLDG
-661 YNFLVESAISQV
+661 DYNFLVESAISQV

-703 KFRRGMSSEE
+703 KYRRGMSSEE
-713 LRKEIQVELI
+713 LRKDVQLELI
-723 EKFPGI
+723 GRFPGI

-741 GGYPVNIEIYGE
+741 GGYPVNIEIYGD
-753 DYEQLIETAIS
+753 DYEKLIETAIS
-764 MKNYLNQE
+764 MKNYLNKE

-784 SRSKPGLEFNVDREK
+784 SRSKPGLEFQVDREK

-807 GLVGQTIRN
+807 GLIGQTIRN
-816 SIIGSKAGI
+816 SIIGTKAGV
-825 YKLRGEDYEI
+825 YKLNGDDYQI
-835 NVRFDEE
+835 NVRLDEDY
-842 FKNDINSIINQNIV
+842 KNNINTIINQNII
-856 FRDQSTGKTK
+856 FRDQSNGKTK
-866 EVPIASIVDQK
+866 EIPIASVVTEK
-877 NITSFSAIKHIDL
+877 NITSFSAIKHKDL
-890 QRVVTLY
+890 QRSVTLY

-911 TAEIALSGYEAPQG
+911 SAEISLSGFETPQG
-925 VEYKFTGEI
+925 VDFKFTGEI
-934 KQQSENQEFLSGA
+934 KQQAENQSFLSGA
-947 LLTGIALIIL
+947 LLTGIALILL

-962 FNSISKPFIVLASIV
+962 FNSISKPFIVLASII

-1015 VLIDYTQLLLD
+1015 VLIDYTQLLFD
-1026 RKKEELNVE
+1026 RKKIDLN
-1035 KDNMLSKDQIFEAI
+1035 LSKDEIIEKSIALDLI
-1049 VSGGKARLR
+1049 KTAGKARLK
-1058 PVILT
+1058 PVLLT
-1063 AITTIL
+1063 AITTIF
-1069 GLIPLAIGLNIDL
+1069 GLIPLAIGLNIDFF
-1082 MSLFSSGNPNI
+1082 SLFANWDANVYI
-1093 YVGGDNVIFWGPL
+1093 GGDNVIFWGPL

-1111 FGLTFATF
+1111 FGITFATF
-1119 LTLVIVPVTFYLSKR
+1119 LTLIIVPSMYYIIHLGRIK
-1134 AALKIREF
+1134 LKNI
-1142 KLN
+1142 

>member
-275 EKEAT
+275 EKDVT

-313 IKDAKENFLPEN
+313 IKDAKQNFLPEN

-509 RTNLMKM
+509 RTNLIKL

-635 KTNETS
+635 KTNETL

-688 EIPHKALITMTMREF
+688 EIPHKALITITMREF

-713 LRKEIQVELI
+713 LRKEIQLELL

-856 FRDQSTGKTK
+856 FRDQSTGKIQ

-1015 VLIDYTQLLLD
+1015 VLIDYTQLLFD
-1026 RKKEELNVE
+1026 RKKIDLN
-1035 KDNMLSKDQIFEAI
+1035 MSKDEIIDKMTAMELVKTA
-1049 VSGGKARLR
+1049 GKARLK
-1058 PVILT
+1058 PVLLT
-1063 AITTIL
+1063 AITTIF
-1069 GLIPLAIGLNIDL
+1069 GLIPLAVGLNIDFF
-1082 MSLFSSGNPNI
+1082 SLFANWNPNV
-1093 YVGGDNVIFWGPL
+1093 YLGGDNVVFWGPL

-1111 FGLTFATF
+1111 FGITFATF
-1119 LTLVIVPVTFYLSKR
+1119 LTLIIVPSMYYIIHLARIK
-1134 AALKIREF
+1134 LKNI
-1142 KLN
+1142 

>member
-1 MNKKNKEFFL
+1 MDKKNKEFFL

-24 LMTIFLVS
+24 LMIIFLIS
-32 GITAYKTMPRELFP
+32 GISAYKTMPRELFP

-53 FVTTIFP
+53 FITTVFP

-66 IEKLITDPLEQ
+66 MEKLITDPLEQ

-93 EGISIINIEFDDD
+93 EGISIINIEFDDE
-106 IPTEVARLRVK
+106 IPTALARQRVK
-117 DLVDNVTVGDDWPTF
+117 DLVENVTVGDDWPTF

-182 VKTVEVRG
+182 VKTVEIRG

-197 IAVNPYKMKAT
+197 VAVNPYMMKAT
-208 KTSFGNIINAI
+208 KTSYSDIINAI
-219 SQENITISAGSLIS
+219 AQENVTISAGSLIS

-250 QLNRLI
+250 ELNRII
-256 VKRDDGPVYLED
+256 VKRDNGPVYLED
-268 VASVSFR
+268 VASISFK
-275 EKEAT
+275 EKEIT
-280 SFTRSFDQKTVM
+280 SYTRSFDKKTVM

-313 IKDAKENFLPEN
+313 IQEAKEDFLPSN
-325 LDVVVQNDQ
+325 LEVVIQNDQ

-388 AFGFT
+388 AFGLT

-419 IYRLMSKEGMS
+419 IYRLMSKEGVP
-430 RVQAAKLGI
+430 RIQAAKLGI

-472 YFPITLSAILGS
+472 YFPITLSAVLGS

-495 LVSSFMDLSEREIS
+495 LVSSFMDLSEKEIS
-509 RTNLMKM
+509 RKNLMRM
-516 TYILGGLAIVF
+516 TYILGSLAIVF

-549 YKYVI
+549 YKYFI
-554 KNSAV
+554 KNQAIR
-559 KFQNTLLVKLENRY
+559 FQNTFLVRLENKY
-573 NEFLSFALAG
+573 NDFLSFALSG
-583 FRPYLFLLGTI
+583 IRPFLFLAGTFL
-594 SLFFVSILLMAIFP
+594 LFITSIVLMGIFP
-608 PKVEFFPDNEP
+608 PKIEFFPDNEP

-625 LEYPEGTDIK
+625 LEYPEGTDIE
-635 KTNETS
+635 KTNET
-641 MLIESEVYKV
+641 LKQIESEIYEVI
-651 VNNSKYIDNG
+651 NNPKYLDG
-661 YNFLVESAISQV
+661 DYNFLVESAISQV

-703 KFRRGMSSEE
+703 KYRRGMSSEE
-713 LRKEIQVELI
+713 LRKDVQLELI
-723 EKFPGI
+723 GRFPGI

-741 GGYPVNIEIYGE
+741 GGYPVNIEIYGD
-753 DYEQLIETAIS
+753 DYEKLIETAIS
-764 MKNYLNQE
+764 MKNYLNKE

-784 SRSKPGLEFNVDREK
+784 SRSKPGLEFQVDREK

-807 GLVGQTIRN
+807 GLIGQTIRN
-816 SIIGSKAGI
+816 SIIGTKAGV
-825 YKLRGEDYEI
+825 YKLNGDDYQI
-835 NVRFDEE
+835 NVRLDEDY
-842 FKNDINSIINQNIV
+842 KNNINTIINQNII
-856 FRDQSTGKTK
+856 FRDQSNGKTK
-866 EVPIASIVDQK
+866 EIPIASVVTEK
-877 NITSFSAIKHIDL
+877 NITSFSAIKHKDL
-890 QRVVTLY
+890 QRSVTLY

-911 TAEIALSGYEAPQG
+911 SAEISLSGFETPQG
-925 VEYKFTGEI
+925 VDFKFTGEI
-934 KQQSENQEFLSGA
+934 KQQAENQSFLSGA
-947 LLTGIALIIL
+947 LLTGIALILL

-962 FNSISKPFIVLASIV
+962 FNSISKPFIVLASII

-1015 VLIDYTQLLLD
+1015 VLIDYTQLLFD
-1026 RKKEELNVE
+1026 RKKIDLN
-1035 KDNMLSKDQIFEAI
+1035 LSKNEIIEKSIALDLIKTA
-1049 VSGGKARLR
+1049 GKARLK
-1058 PVILT
+1058 PVLLT
-1063 AITTIL
+1063 AITTIF
-1069 GLIPLAIGLNIDL
+1069 GLIPLAIGLNIDFF
-1082 MSLFSSGNPNI
+1082 SLFANWNANI
-1093 YVGGDNVIFWGPL
+1093 YIGGDNVIFWGPL

-1111 FGLTFATF
+1111 FGITFATF
-1119 LTLVIVPVTFYLSKR
+1119 LTLIIVPSMYYIIHLGRIK
-1134 AALKIREF
+1134 LKNI
-1142 KLN
+1142 

>member
-24 LMTIFLVS
+24 LMIIFLVS

-53 FVTTIFP
+53 FVTTVFP

-66 IEKLITDPLEQ
+66 MEKLITDPLEQ

-93 EGISIINIEFDDD
+93 EGISIINIEFDDE
-106 IPTEVARLRVK
+106 IPTALARQRVK

-197 IAVNPYKMKAT
+197 VAVDPYMMKAT
-208 KTSFGNIINAI
+208 KTSFGDIINAI
-219 SQENITISAGSLIS
+219 AQENVTVSAGSLIS
-233 DGQRR
+233 AGQRR
-238 NVKIIGEVSDPS
+238 NVKIIGEVSNPNE
-250 QLNRLI
+250 LNRII
-256 VKRDDGPVYLED
+256 VKRDNGPVYLED
-268 VASVSFR
+268 VASISFK
-275 EKEAT
+275 EKEIT
-280 SFTRSFDQKTVM
+280 SYTRSFDKKTIM

-313 IKDAKENFLPEN
+313 IDEAKESFLPEN

-388 AFGFT
+388 AFGLT

-419 IYRLMSKEGMS
+419 IYRLMSKEGVS

-509 RTNLMKM
+509 RKNLMRM
-516 TYILGGLAIVF
+516 TYVLGGFAIIF
-527 VLFQDTRAIG
+527 VLFNDTRAIG

-549 YKYVI
+549 YKYII
-554 KNSAV
+554 KNSAIR
-559 KFQNTLLVKLENRY
+559 FQNTFLVRLENLY
-573 NEFLSFALAG
+573 NSFLSYALSGIRPFLFLAGTFAL
-583 FRPYLFLLGTI
+583 
-594 SLFFVSILLMAIFP
+594 FVFSIVLMGIFP
-608 PKVEFFPDNEP
+608 PKIEFFPDNEP

-625 LEYPEGTDIK
+625 LEYPEGTDIE

-641 MLIESEVYKV
+641 KQIESEIYKV
-651 VNNSKYIDNG
+651 ANNSKYFDG
-661 YNFLVESAISQV
+661 DYNFLVESAISQV

-703 KFRRGMSSEE
+703 KYRRGMSSEE
-713 LRKEIQVELI
+713 LRKDIQLQLI
-723 EKFPGI
+723 GRFPGI

-741 GGYPVNIEIYGE
+741 GGYPVNIEIYGD
-753 DYEQLIETAIS
+753 DYEKLIETAIS
-764 MKNYLNQE
+764 MKNYLNKE

-784 SRSKPGLEFNVDREK
+784 SRSKPGLEFIVDREK

-816 SIIGSKAGI
+816 SIIGSKAGV
-825 YKLRGEDYEI
+825 YKLKGEDYQI
-835 NVRFDEE
+835 NVRLDEE
-842 FKNDINSIINQNIV
+842 YKNNINTIINQNII
-856 FRDQSTGKTK
+856 FRDQATGKTK
-866 EVPIASIVDQK
+866 EVPIASVVNEK
-877 NITSFSAIKHIDL
+877 NITSFSAIKHINL

-911 TAEIALSGYEAPQG
+911 TAEISLSGFETPKG
-925 VEYKFTGEI
+925 VDFKFTGEI
-934 KQQSENQEFLSGA
+934 KQQAENQSFLSGA

-957 LLVFQ
+957 ILVFQ
-962 FNSISKPFIVLASIV
+962 FNSISKPLIVLASII

-1015 VLIDYTQLLLD
+1015 VLIDYTQLLFD
-1026 RKKEELNVE
+1026 RKKIDLN
-1035 KDNMLSKDQIFEAI
+1035 LSKEDIIDKNIALDL
-1049 VSGGKARLR
+1049 VKTAGKARLK
-1058 PVILT
+1058 PVLLT
-1063 AITTIL
+1063 AITTIF
-1069 GLIPLAIGLNIDL
+1069 GLIPLAVGLNIDFFT
-1082 MSLFSSGNPNI
+1082 LFADWNANI
-1093 YVGGDNVIFWGPL
+1093 YIGGDNVIFWGPL

-1111 FGLTFATF
+1111 FGITFATF
-1119 LTLVIVPVTFYLSKR
+1119 LTLIIVPSMYYIIHLGRIK
-1134 AALKIREF
+1134 LKNI
-1142 KLN
+1142 

>member
-1 MNKKNKEFFL
+1 MDKKNKEFFL

-24 LMTIFLVS
+24 LMIIFLIS

-66 IEKLITDPLEQ
+66 MEKLITDPLEQ

-93 EGISIINIEFDDD
+93 EGISIINIEFDDE
-106 IPTEVARLRVK
+106 IPTALARQRVK

-197 IAVNPYKMKAT
+197 VAVDPYMMKAT
-208 KTSFGNIINAI
+208 KTSFGDIINAI
-219 SQENITISAGSLIS
+219 AQENVTVSAGSLIS
-233 DGQRR
+233 AGQRR
-238 NVKIIGEVSDPS
+238 NVKIIGEVSNPNE
-250 QLNRLI
+250 LNRII
-256 VKRDDGPVYLED
+256 VKRDNGPVYLED
-268 VASVSFR
+268 VASISFK
-275 EKEAT
+275 EKEIT
-280 SFTRSFDQKTVM
+280 SYTRSFDKKTIM

-313 IKDAKENFLPEN
+313 IDEAKESFLPEN

-388 AFGFT
+388 AFGLT

-419 IYRLMSKEGMS
+419 IYRLMSKEGVS

-509 RTNLMKM
+509 RKNLMRM
-516 TYILGGLAIVF
+516 TYVLGGFAIIF
-527 VLFQDTRAIG
+527 VLFNDTRAIG

-549 YKYVI
+549 YKYII
-554 KNSAV
+554 KNSAIR
-559 KFQNTLLVKLENRY
+559 FQNTFLVRLENLY
-573 NEFLSFALAG
+573 NSFLSYALSGIRPFLFLAGTFAL
-583 FRPYLFLLGTI
+583 FIF
-594 SLFFVSILLMAIFP
+594 SIVLMGIFP
-608 PKVEFFPDNEP
+608 PKIEFFPDNEP

-625 LEYPEGTDIK
+625 LEYPEGTDIE

-641 MLIESEVYKV
+641 KQIESEIYKV
-651 VNNSKYIDNG
+651 ANNSKYFDG
-661 YNFLVESAISQV
+661 DYNFLVESAISQV

-703 KFRRGMSSEE
+703 KYRRGMSSEE
-713 LRKEIQVELI
+713 LRKDIQLELI
-723 EKFPGI
+723 GRFPGI

-741 GGYPVNIEIYGE
+741 GGYPVNIEIYGD
-753 DYEQLIETAIS
+753 DYEKLIETAIS
-764 MKNYLNQE
+764 MKNYLNKE

-784 SRSKPGLEFNVDREK
+784 SRSKPGLEFIVDREK

-816 SIIGSKAGI
+816 SIIGSKAGV
-825 YKLRGEDYEI
+825 YKLKGEDYQI
-835 NVRFDEE
+835 NVRLDEE
-842 FKNDINSIINQNIV
+842 YKNNINTIINQNII
-856 FRDQSTGKTK
+856 FRDQATGKTK
-866 EVPIASIVDQK
+866 EVPIASVVNER
-877 NITSFSAIKHIDL
+877 NITSFSAIKHINL

-911 TAEIALSGYEAPQG
+911 TAEISLSGFETPKG
-925 VEYKFTGEI
+925 VDFKFTGEI
-934 KQQSENQEFLSGA
+934 KQQAENQSFLSGA

-957 LLVFQ
+957 ILVFQ
-962 FNSISKPFIVLASIV
+962 FNSISKPFIVLASII

-1015 VLIDYTQLLLD
+1015 VLIDYTQLLFD
-1026 RKKEELNVE
+1026 RKKIDLN
-1035 KDNMLSKDQIFEAI
+1035 LSKEDIIDKNIALDL
-1049 VSGGKARLR
+1049 VKTAGKARLK
-1058 PVILT
+1058 PVLLT
-1063 AITTIL
+1063 AITTIF
-1069 GLIPLAIGLNIDL
+1069 GLIPLAVGLNIDFFT
-1082 MSLFSSGNPNI
+1082 LFADWNANI
-1093 YVGGDNVIFWGPL
+1093 YIGGDNVIFWGPL

-1111 FGLTFATF
+1111 FGITFATF
-1119 LTLVIVPVTFYLSKR
+1119 LTLIIVPSMYYIIHLGRIK
-1134 AALKIREF
+1134 LKNI
-1142 KLN
+1142 

>member
-325 LDVVVQNDQ
+325 LDVVIQNDQ

-842 FKNDINSIINQNIV
+842 YKNDINSIINQNIV

-1015 VLIDYTQLLLD
+1015 VLIDYTQLLFD
-1026 RKKEELNVE
+1026 RKKIDLN
-1035 KDNMLSKDQIFEAI
+1035 MSKDEIIDKMTAMELVKTA
-1049 VSGGKARLR
+1049 GKARLK
-1058 PVILT
+1058 PVLLT
-1063 AITTIL
+1063 AITTIF
-1069 GLIPLAIGLNIDL
+1069 GLIPLAVGLNIDFF
-1082 MSLFSSGNPNI
+1082 SLFANWNPNV
-1093 YVGGDNVIFWGPL
+1093 YLGGDNVIFWGPL

-1111 FGLTFATF
+1111 FGITFATF
-1119 LTLVIVPVTFYLSKR
+1119 LTLIIVPSMYYIIHLARIK
-1134 AALKIREF
+1134 LKNI
-1142 KLN
+1142 

>member
-24 LMTIFLVS
+24 LMIIFLVS

-53 FVTTIFP
+53 FVTTVFP

-66 IEKLITDPLEQ
+66 MEKLITDPLEQ

-86 EIESTSS
+86 GIESTSS
-93 EGISIINIEFDDD
+93 EGISIINIEFDDE
-106 IPTEVARLRVK
+106 IPTALARQRVK

-197 IAVNPYKMKAT
+197 VAVDPYMMKAT
-208 KTSFGNIINAI
+208 KTSFGDIINAI
-219 SQENITISAGSLIS
+219 AQENVTVSAGSLIS
-233 DGQRR
+233 AGQRR
-238 NVKIIGEVSDPS
+238 NVKIIGEVSNPNE
-250 QLNRLI
+250 LNRII
-256 VKRDDGPVYLED
+256 VKRDNGPVYLED
-268 VASVSFR
+268 VASISFK
-275 EKEAT
+275 EKEIT
-280 SFTRSFDQKTVM
+280 SYTRSFDKKTIM

-313 IKDAKENFLPEN
+313 IDEAKESFLPEN

-388 AFGFT
+388 AFGLT

-419 IYRLMSKEGMS
+419 IYRLMSKEGVS

-509 RTNLMKM
+509 RKNLMRM
-516 TYILGGLAIVF
+516 TYVLGGFAIIF
-527 VLFQDTRAIG
+527 VLFNDTRAIG

-549 YKYVI
+549 YKYII
-554 KNSAV
+554 KNSAIR
-559 KFQNTLLVKLENRY
+559 FQNTFLVRLENLY
-573 NEFLSFALAG
+573 NSFLSYALSGIRPFLFLAGTFAL
-583 FRPYLFLLGTI
+583 FIF
-594 SLFFVSILLMAIFP
+594 SIVLMGIFP
-608 PKVEFFPDNEP
+608 PKIEFFPDNEP

-625 LEYPEGTDIK
+625 LEYPEGTDIE

-641 MLIESEVYKV
+641 KQIESEIYKV
-651 VNNSKYIDNG
+651 ANNSKYFDG
-661 YNFLVESAISQV
+661 DYNFLVESAISQV

-688 EIPHKALITMTMREF
+688 EIPHKALIKMTMREF
-703 KFRRGMSSEE
+703 KYRRGMSSEE
-713 LRKEIQVELI
+713 LRKDIQLELI
-723 EKFPGI
+723 GRFPGI

-741 GGYPVNIEIYGE
+741 GGYPVNIEIYGD
-753 DYEQLIETAIS
+753 DYEKLIETAIS
-764 MKNYLNQE
+764 MKNYLNKE

-784 SRSKPGLEFNVDREK
+784 SRSKPGLEFIVDREK

-816 SIIGSKAGI
+816 SIIGSKAGV
-825 YKLRGEDYEI
+825 YKLKGEDYQI
-835 NVRFDEE
+835 NVRLDEE
-842 FKNDINSIINQNIV
+842 YKNNINTIINQNII
-856 FRDQSTGKTK
+856 FRDQATGKTK
-866 EVPIASIVDQK
+866 EVPIASVVNER
-877 NITSFSAIKHIDL
+877 NITSFSAIKHINL

-911 TAEIALSGYEAPQG
+911 TAEISLSGFETPKG
-925 VEYKFTGEI
+925 VDFKFTGEI
-934 KQQSENQEFLSGA
+934 KQQAENQSFLSGA

-957 LLVFQ
+957 ILVFQ
-962 FNSISKPFIVLASIV
+962 FNSISKPFIVLASII

-1015 VLIDYTQLLLD
+1015 VLIDYTQLLFD
-1026 RKKEELNVE
+1026 RKKIDLN
-1035 KDNMLSKDQIFEAI
+1035 LSKEDIIDKNIALDL
-1049 VSGGKARLR
+1049 VKTAGKARLK
-1058 PVILT
+1058 PVLLT
-1063 AITTIL
+1063 AITTIF
-1069 GLIPLAIGLNIDL
+1069 GLIPLAVGLNIDFFT
-1082 MSLFSSGNPNI
+1082 LFADWNANI
-1093 YVGGDNVIFWGPL
+1093 YIGGDNVIFWGPL

-1111 FGLTFATF
+1111 FGITFATF
-1119 LTLVIVPVTFYLSKR
+1119 LTLIIVPSMYYIIHLGRIK
-1134 AALKIREF
+1134 LKNI
-1142 KLN
+1142 

>member
-1 MNKKNKEFFL
+1 MDKKNKEFFL

-24 LMTIFLVS
+24 LMIIFLIS
-32 GITAYKTMPRELFP
+32 GISAYKTMPRELFP

-53 FVTTIFP
+53 FITTVFP

-66 IEKLITDPLEQ
+66 MEKLITDPLEQ
-77 EIKGVIGLI
+77 EIKGVIGLV

-93 EGISIINIEFDDD
+93 EGISIINIEFDDE
-106 IPTEVARLRVK
+106 IPTALARQRVK
-117 DLVDNVTVGDDWPTF
+117 DLVENVTVGDDWPTF

-182 VKTVEVRG
+182 VKTVEIRG

-197 IAVNPYKMKAT
+197 VAVNPYMMKAT
-208 KTSFGNIINAI
+208 KTSYSDIINAI
-219 SQENITISAGSLIS
+219 AQENVTISAGSLIS

-250 QLNRLI
+250 ELNRII
-256 VKRDDGPVYLED
+256 VKRDNGPVYLED
-268 VASVSFR
+268 VASISFK
-275 EKEAT
+275 EKEIT
-280 SFTRSFDQKTVM
+280 SYTRSFDKKTVM

-313 IKDAKENFLPEN
+313 IQEAKEDFLPSN
-325 LDVVVQNDQ
+325 LEVVIQNDQ

-388 AFGFT
+388 AFGLT

-419 IYRLMSKEGMS
+419 IYRLMSKEGVP
-430 RVQAAKLGI
+430 RIQAAKLGI

-472 YFPITLSAILGS
+472 YFPITLSAVLGS

-495 LVSSFMDLSEREIS
+495 LVSSFMDLSEKEIS
-509 RTNLMKM
+509 RKNLMRM
-516 TYILGGLAIVF
+516 TYILGSLAIVF

-549 YKYVI
+549 YKYFI
-554 KNSAV
+554 KNQAIR
-559 KFQNTLLVKLENRY
+559 FQNTFLVRLENKY
-573 NEFLSFALAG
+573 NDFLSFALEG
-583 FRPYLFLLGTI
+583 IRPFLFLAGTFL
-594 SLFFVSILLMAIFP
+594 LFITSIVLMGIFP
-608 PKVEFFPDNEP
+608 PKIEFFPDNEP

-625 LEYPEGTDIK
+625 LEYPEGTDIE
-635 KTNETS
+635 KTNET
-641 MLIESEVYKV
+641 LKQIESEIYEVI
-651 VNNSKYIDNG
+651 NNPKYLDG
-661 YNFLVESAISQV
+661 DYNFLVESAISQV

-703 KFRRGMSSEE
+703 KYRRGMSSEE
-713 LRKEIQVELI
+713 LRKDVQLELI
-723 EKFPGI
+723 GRFPGI

-741 GGYPVNIEIYGE
+741 GGYPVNIEIYGD
-753 DYEQLIETAIS
+753 DYEKLIETAIS
-764 MKNYLNQE
+764 MKNYLNKE

-784 SRSKPGLEFNVDREK
+784 SRSKPGLEFQVDREK

-807 GLVGQTIRN
+807 GLIGQTIRN
-816 SIIGSKAGI
+816 SIIGTKAGV
-825 YKLRGEDYEI
+825 YKLNGDDYQI
-835 NVRFDEE
+835 NVRLDEDY
-842 FKNDINSIINQNIV
+842 KNNINTIINQNII
-856 FRDQSTGKTK
+856 FRDQSNGKTK
-866 EVPIASIVDQK
+866 EIPIASVVTEK
-877 NITSFSAIKHIDL
+877 NITSFSAIKHKDL
-890 QRVVTLY
+890 QRSVTLY

-911 TAEIALSGYEAPQG
+911 SAEISLSGFETPQG
-925 VEYKFTGEI
+925 VDFKFTGEI
-934 KQQSENQEFLSGA
+934 KQQAENQSFLSGA
-947 LLTGIALIIL
+947 LLTGIALILL

-962 FNSISKPFIVLASIV
+962 FNSISKPFIVLASII

-1015 VLIDYTQLLLD
+1015 VLIDYTQLLFD
-1026 RKKEELNVE
+1026 RKKIDLN
-1035 KDNMLSKDQIFEAI
+1035 LSKDEIIEKSIALDLI
-1049 VSGGKARLR
+1049 KTAGKARLK
-1058 PVILT
+1058 PVLLT
-1063 AITTIL
+1063 AITTIF
-1069 GLIPLAIGLNIDL
+1069 GLIPLAIGLNIDFF
-1082 MSLFSSGNPNI
+1082 SLFANWNANI
-1093 YVGGDNVIFWGPL
+1093 YIGGDNVIFWGPL

-1111 FGLTFATF
+1111 FGITFATF
-1119 LTLVIVPVTFYLSKR
+1119 LTLIIVPSMYYIIHLGRIK
-1134 AALKIREF
+1134 LKNI
-1142 KLN
+1142 

>member
-24 LMTIFLVS
+24 LMIIFLVS

-53 FVTTIFP
+53 FVTTVFP

-66 IEKLITDPLEQ
+66 MEKLITDPLEQ

-93 EGISIINIEFDDD
+93 EGISIINIEFDDE
-106 IPTEVARLRVK
+106 IPTALARQRVK

-197 IAVNPYKMKAT
+197 VAVDPYMMKAT
-208 KTSFGNIINAI
+208 KTSFGDIINAI
-219 SQENITISAGSLIS
+219 AQENVTVSAGSLIS
-233 DGQRR
+233 AGQRR
-238 NVKIIGEVSDPS
+238 NVKIIGEVSNPNE
-250 QLNRLI
+250 LNRII
-256 VKRDDGPVYLED
+256 VKRDNGPVYLED
-268 VASVSFR
+268 VASISFK
-275 EKEAT
+275 EKEIT
-280 SFTRSFDQKTVM
+280 SYTRSFDKKTIM

-313 IKDAKENFLPEN
+313 IDEAKESFLPEN

-388 AFGFT
+388 AFGLT

-419 IYRLMSKEGMS
+419 IYRLMSKEGVS

-509 RTNLMKM
+509 RKNLMRM
-516 TYILGGLAIVF
+516 TYVLGGFAIIF
-527 VLFQDTRAIG
+527 VLFNDTRAIG

-549 YKYVI
+549 YKYII
-554 KNSAV
+554 KNSAIR
-559 KFQNTLLVKLENRY
+559 FQNTFLVRLENLY
-573 NEFLSFALAG
+573 NSFLSYALSGIRPFLFLAGTFAL
-583 FRPYLFLLGTI
+583 
-594 SLFFVSILLMAIFP
+594 FVFSIVLMGIFP
-608 PKVEFFPDNEP
+608 PKIEFFPDNEP

-625 LEYPEGTDIK
+625 LEYPEGTDIE

-641 MLIESEVYKV
+641 KQIESEIYKV
-651 VNNSKYIDNG
+651 ANNSKYFDG
-661 YNFLVESAISQV
+661 DYNFLVESAISQV

-703 KFRRGMSSEE
+703 KYRRGMSSEE
-713 LRKEIQVELI
+713 LRKDIQLELI
-723 EKFPGI
+723 GRFPGI

-741 GGYPVNIEIYGE
+741 GGYPVNIEIYGD
-753 DYEQLIETAIS
+753 DYEKLIETAIS
-764 MKNYLNQE
+764 MKNYLNKE

-784 SRSKPGLEFNVDREK
+784 SRSKPGLEFIVDREK

-816 SIIGSKAGI
+816 SIIGSKAGV
-825 YKLRGEDYEI
+825 YKLKGEDYQI
-835 NVRFDEE
+835 NVRLDEE
-842 FKNDINSIINQNIV
+842 YKNNINTIINQNII
-856 FRDQSTGKTK
+856 FRDQATGKTK
-866 EVPIASIVDQK
+866 EVPIASVVNEK
-877 NITSFSAIKHIDL
+877 NITSFSAIKHINL

-911 TAEIALSGYEAPQG
+911 TAEISLSGFETPKG
-925 VEYKFTGEI
+925 VDFKFTGEI
-934 KQQSENQEFLSGA
+934 KQQAENQSFLSGA

-957 LLVFQ
+957 ILVFQ
-962 FNSISKPFIVLASIV
+962 FNSISKPFIVLASII

-1015 VLIDYTQLLLD
+1015 VLIDYTQLLFD
-1026 RKKEELNVE
+1026 RKKIDLN
-1035 KDNMLSKDQIFEAI
+1035 LSKEDIIDKNIALDL
-1049 VSGGKARLR
+1049 VKTAGKARLK
-1058 PVILT
+1058 PVLLT
-1063 AITTIL
+1063 AITTIF
-1069 GLIPLAIGLNIDL
+1069 GLIPLAVGLNIDFFT
-1082 MSLFSSGNPNI
+1082 LFADWNANI
-1093 YVGGDNVIFWGPL
+1093 YIGGDNVIFWGPL

-1111 FGLTFATF
+1111 FGITFATF
-1119 LTLVIVPVTFYLSKR
+1119 LTLIIVPSMYYIIHLGRIK
-1134 AALKIREF
+1134 LKNI
-1142 KLN
+1142 

>member
-1 MNKKNKEFFL
+1 MDKKNKEFFL

-24 LMTIFLVS
+24 LMIIFLIS
-32 GITAYKTMPRELFP
+32 GVTAYKTMPRELFP

-53 FVTTIFP
+53 FITTVFP

-66 IEKLITDPLEQ
+66 MEKLITDPLEQ

-86 EIESTSS
+86 DIESTSS
-93 EGISIINIEFDDD
+93 EGISIINIEFDDE
-106 IPTEVARLRVK
+106 IPTALARQRVK

-132 NNAKVDP
+132 NNSKVDP

-164 ELKEYAEYLD
+164 ELKEYAEYIE

-182 VKTVEVRG
+182 VKTVEIRG

-197 IAVNPYKMKAT
+197 VAVNPYMMKAT
-208 KTSFGNIINAI
+208 KTSYSDIINAI
-219 SQENITISAGSLIS
+219 AQENVTISAGSLIS

-250 QLNRLI
+250 ELNRII
-256 VKRDDGPVYLED
+256 VKRDNGPVYLED
-268 VASVSFR
+268 VASVSFK
-275 EKEAT
+275 EKEIT
-280 SFTRSFDQKTVM
+280 SYTRSFDKKTIM
-292 LEVVKRGGENA
+292 LEVVKRGGQNA

-313 IKDAKENFLPEN
+313 IREAKKDFLPSN
-325 LDVVVQNDQ
+325 LEVVIQNDQ

-388 AFGFT
+388 AFGLT

-419 IYRLMSKEGMS
+419 IYRLMSKEGVP
-430 RVQAAKLGI
+430 RIQAAKLGI

-495 LVSSFMDLSEREIS
+495 LVSSFMDLSEKEIS
-509 RTNLMKM
+509 RKNLLRM
-516 TYILGGLAIVF
+516 TYILGGFAIVF

-537 SLLAFICFLFWS
+537 TLLAFICFLFWS

-554 KNSAV
+554 KNLAIR
-559 KFQNTLLVKLENRY
+559 FQNTFLIRLENIY
-573 NEFLSFALAG
+573 NDFLSFALSG
-583 FRPYLFLLGTI
+583 IRPFLFLAGTFL
-594 SLFFVSILLMAIFP
+594 LFITSIVLMGIFP
-608 PKVEFFPDNEP
+608 PKIEFFPDNEP

-625 LEYPEGTDIK
+625 LEYPEGTDIE
-635 KTNETS
+635 KTNET
-641 MLIESEVYKV
+641 LIQIESEIYEVI
-651 VNNSKYIDNG
+651 NNPKYLDG
-661 YNFLVESAISQV
+661 DYNFLVESAISQV

-703 KFRRGMSSEE
+703 KYRRGMSSEE
-713 LRKEIQVELI
+713 LRKDIQLELI
-723 EKFPGI
+723 DRFPGI
-729 AISVEKDSQGPP
+729 AISVEKDTQGPP
-741 GGYPVNIEIYGE
+741 GGYPVNIEIYGD
-753 DYEQLIETAIS
+753 DYERLIETAIS
-764 MKNYLNQE
+764 MKNYLNKE

-784 SRSKPGLEFNVDREK
+784 SRSKPGLEFQVDREK

-807 GLVGQTIRN
+807 GLIGQTIRN
-816 SIIGSKAGI
+816 SIIGTKAGV
-825 YKLRGEDYEI
+825 YKINGDDYQI
-835 NVRFDEE
+835 NVRLDEDY
-842 FKNDINSIINQNIV
+842 KNSINTIINQNII
-856 FRDQSTGKTK
+856 FRDQSNGKIK
-866 EVPIASIVDQK
+866 EIPIASVVTEK
-877 NITSFSAIKHIDL
+877 NITSFSAIKHKEL
-890 QRVVTLY
+890 QRSVTLY

-911 TAEIALSGYEAPQG
+911 SAEISLSGFETPKG
-925 VEYKFTGEI
+925 VDFKFTGEI
-934 KQQSENQEFLSGA
+934 KQQAENQSFLSGA
-947 LLTGIALIIL
+947 LLTGIALIVLI
-957 LLVFQ
+957 LVFQ
-962 FNSISKPFIVLASIV
+962 FNSISKPLIVLASII

-1015 VLIDYTQLLLD
+1015 VLIDYTQLLFD
-1026 RKKEELNVE
+1026 RKKIDLN
-1035 KDNMLSKDQIFEAI
+1035 LSKDEIIEKSIALNLI
-1049 VSGGKARLR
+1049 KTAGKARLK
-1058 PVILT
+1058 PVLLT
-1063 AITTIL
+1063 AITTIF
-1069 GLIPLAIGLNIDL
+1069 GLIPLAIGLNIDFF
-1082 MSLFSSGNPNI
+1082 SLFANWNANI
-1093 YVGGDNVIFWGPL
+1093 YIGGDNVVFWGPL

-1111 FGLTFATF
+1111 FGITFATF
-1119 LTLVIVPVTFYLSKR
+1119 LTLIIVPSMYYIIHLGRIK
-1134 AALKIREF
+1134 LKNI
-1142 KLN
+1142 

>member
-1 MNKKNKEFFL
+1 MDKKNKEFFL

-66 IEKLITDPLEQ
+66 IEKLVTDPLEQ

-164 ELKEYAEYLD
+164 EFKEYAEYLD
-174 TRIERLPQ
+174 TRIERLPE

-197 IAVNPYKMKAT
+197 IAVNPYQMKAT
-208 KTSFGNIINAI
+208 KTSFSNIINAI
-219 SQENITISAGSLIS
+219 SQENITVSAGSLIS

-238 NVKIIGEVSDPS
+238 NVKIIGEVSDPKE
-250 QLNRLI
+250 LNRLI

-268 VASVSFR
+268 VALVSFR

-313 IKDAKENFLPEN
+313 IKEAKENFLPEN
-325 LDVVVQNDQ
+325 LDVVIQNDQ

-419 IYRLMSKEGMS
+419 IYRLMSKEGLS

-509 RTNLMKM
+509 RTNLIKM

-527 VLFQDTRAIG
+527 VLFKDTRAIG
-537 SLLAFICFLFWS
+537 SLLAFVCFLFWA

-554 KNSAV
+554 KNSAI

-573 NEFLSFALAG
+573 NQFLSFALAG

-594 SLFFVSILLMAIFP
+594 SLFFISILLMAIFP

-641 MLIESEVYKV
+641 MLIESEIYKV

-835 NVRFDEE
+835 NVRLDEE
-842 FKNDINSIINQNIV
+842 FRNDINSIINQNIV

-866 EVPIASIVDQK
+866 EVPIASIVDQR

-925 VEYKFTGEI
+925 VEYRFTGEI

-984 LGIVIFNLTFSI
+984 MGIIIFNLTFSI

-1015 VLIDYTQLLLD
+1015 VLIDYTQLLFD
-1026 RKKEELNVE
+1026 RKKIDLN
-1035 KDNMLSKDQIFEAI
+1035 MSKDEI
-1049 VSGGKARLR
+1049 VDKVTAMELVKTAGKARLK
-1058 PVILT
+1058 PVLLT
-1063 AITTIL
+1063 AITTIF
-1069 GLIPLAIGLNIDL
+1069 GLIPLAVGLNIDFF
-1082 MSLFSSGNPNI
+1082 SLFANWDPNV
-1093 YVGGDNVIFWGPL
+1093 YLGGDNVIFWGPL

-1111 FGLTFATF
+1111 FGITFATF
-1119 LTLVIVPVTFYLSKR
+1119 LTLIIVPSMYYIIHLARIK
-1134 AALKIREF
+1134 LKNI
-1142 KLN
+1142 

>member
-164 ELKEYAEYLD
+164 EFKEYAEYLD
-174 TRIERLPQ
+174 TRIERLPE

-197 IAVNPYKMKAT
+197 IAVNPYQMKAT
-208 KTSFGNIINAI
+208 KTSFSNIINAI
-219 SQENITISAGSLIS
+219 SQENITVSAGSLIS

-238 NVKIIGEVSDPS
+238 NVKIIGEVSDPKE
-250 QLNRLI
+250 LNKLI
-256 VKRDDGPVYLED
+256 VKRDNGPVYLED
-268 VASVSFR
+268 VALVSFR

-313 IKDAKENFLPEN
+313 IKEAKENFLPEN
-325 LDVVVQNDQ
+325 LDVVIQNDQ

-419 IYRLMSKEGMS
+419 IYRLMSREGLS

-509 RTNLMKM
+509 RTNLIKM

-527 VLFQDTRAIG
+527 VLFKDTRAIG
-537 SLLAFICFLFWS
+537 SLLAFICFLFWA

-573 NEFLSFALAG
+573 NQFLSFALAG

-594 SLFFVSILLMAIFP
+594 SLFFISILLMAIFP

-641 MLIESEVYKV
+641 MLIESEIYKV

-835 NVRFDEE
+835 NVRLDEE
-842 FKNDINSIINQNIV
+842 FRNDINSIINQNIV

-866 EVPIASIVDQK
+866 EVPIASIVDQR

-925 VEYKFTGEI
+925 VEYRFTGEI

-984 LGIVIFNLTFSI
+984 MGIIIFNLTFSI

-1015 VLIDYTQLLLD
+1015 VLIDYTQLLFD
-1026 RKKEELNVE
+1026 RKKIDLN
-1035 KDNMLSKDQIFEAI
+1035 MSKDEIIDKVTAMELVKTA
-1049 VSGGKARLR
+1049 GKARLK
-1058 PVILT
+1058 PVLLT
-1063 AITTIL
+1063 AITTIF
-1069 GLIPLAIGLNIDL
+1069 GLIPLAVGLNIDFF
-1082 MSLFSSGNPNI
+1082 SLFANWNPNV
-1093 YVGGDNVIFWGPL
+1093 YLGGDNVIFWGPL

-1111 FGLTFATF
+1111 FGITFATF
-1119 LTLVIVPVTFYLSKR
+1119 LTLIIVPSMYYIIHLARIK
-1134 AALKIREF
+1134 LKNI
-1142 KLN
+1142 

>member
-1015 VLIDYTQLLLD
+1015 VLIDYTQLLFD
-1026 RKKEELNVE
+1026 RKKIDLN
-1035 KDNMLSKDQIFEAI
+1035 MSKDEIIDKMTAMELVKTA
-1049 VSGGKARLR
+1049 GKARLK
-1058 PVILT
+1058 PVLLT
-1063 AITTIL
+1063 AITTIF
-1069 GLIPLAIGLNIDL
+1069 GLIPLAVGLNIDFF
-1082 MSLFSSGNPNI
+1082 SLFANWNPNV
-1093 YVGGDNVIFWGPL
+1093 YLGGDNVIFWGPL

-1111 FGLTFATF
+1111 FGITFATF
-1119 LTLVIVPVTFYLSKR
+1119 LTLIIVPSMYY
-1134 AALKIREF
+1134 IIH
-1142 KLN
+1142 LNKDW

>member
-1 MNKKNKEFFL
+1 MDKKNKEFFL

-164 ELKEYAEYLD
+164 EFKEYAEYLD
-174 TRIERLPQ
+174 TRIERLPE

-197 IAVNPYKMKAT
+197 IAVNPYQMKAT
-208 KTSFGNIINAI
+208 KTSFSNIINAI
-219 SQENITISAGSLIS
+219 SQENITVSAGSLIS

-238 NVKIIGEVSDPS
+238 NVKIIGEVSDPKE
-250 QLNRLI
+250 LNRLI

-268 VASVSFR
+268 VALVSFR

-313 IKDAKENFLPEN
+313 IKEAKENFLPEN
-325 LDVVVQNDQ
+325 LDVVIQNDQ

-419 IYRLMSKEGMS
+419 IYRLMSKEGLS

-509 RTNLMKM
+509 RTNLIKM

-527 VLFQDTRAIG
+527 VLFKDTRAIG
-537 SLLAFICFLFWS
+537 SLLAFVCFLFWA

-554 KNSAV
+554 KNSAI

-573 NEFLSFALAG
+573 NQFLSFALAG
-583 FRPYLFLLGTI
+583 FKPYLFLLGTI
-594 SLFFVSILLMAIFP
+594 SLFFISILLMAIFP

-641 MLIESEVYKV
+641 MLIESEIYKV

-835 NVRFDEE
+835 NVRLDEE
-842 FKNDINSIINQNIV
+842 FRNDINSIINQNIV

-866 EVPIASIVDQK
+866 EVPIASIVDQR

-925 VEYKFTGEI
+925 VEYRFTGEI

-984 LGIVIFNLTFSI
+984 MGIIIFNLTFSI

-1015 VLIDYTQLLLD
+1015 VLIDYTQLLFD
-1026 RKKEELNVE
+1026 RKKIDLN
-1035 KDNMLSKDQIFEAI
+1035 MSKDEIIDKVTAMELVKTA
-1049 VSGGKARLR
+1049 GKARLK
-1058 PVILT
+1058 PVLLT
-1063 AITTIL
+1063 AITTIF
-1069 GLIPLAIGLNIDL
+1069 GLIPLAVGLNIDFF
-1082 MSLFSSGNPNI
+1082 SLFANWNPNV
-1093 YVGGDNVIFWGPL
+1093 YLGGDNVIFWGPL

-1111 FGLTFATF
+1111 FGITFATF
-1119 LTLVIVPVTFYLSKR
+1119 LTLIIVPSMYYIIHLARIK
-1134 AALKIREF
+1134 LKNI
-1142 KLN
+1142 

>member
-24 LMTIFLVS
+24 LMIIFLVS

-53 FVTTIFP
+53 FVTTVFP

-66 IEKLITDPLEQ
+66 MEKLITDPLEQ

-93 EGISIINIEFDDD
+93 EGISIINIEFDDE
-106 IPTEVARLRVK
+106 IPTALARQRVK

-197 IAVNPYKMKAT
+197 VAVDPYMMKAT
-208 KTSFGNIINAI
+208 KTSFGDIINAI
-219 SQENITISAGSLIS
+219 AQENVTVSAGSLIS
-233 DGQRR
+233 AGQRR
-238 NVKIIGEVSDPS
+238 NVKIIGEVSNPNE
-250 QLNRLI
+250 LNRII
-256 VKRDDGPVYLED
+256 VKRDNGPVYLED
-268 VASVSFR
+268 VASISFK
-275 EKEAT
+275 EKEIT
-280 SFTRSFDQKTVM
+280 SYTRSFDKKTIM

-313 IKDAKENFLPEN
+313 IDEAKESFLPEN

-388 AFGFT
+388 AFGLT

-419 IYRLMSKEGMS
+419 IYRLMSKEGVS

-509 RTNLMKM
+509 RKNLMRM
-516 TYILGGLAIVF
+516 TYVLGGFAIIF
-527 VLFQDTRAIG
+527 VLFNDTRAIG

-549 YKYVI
+549 YKYII
-554 KNSAV
+554 KNSAIR
-559 KFQNTLLVKLENRY
+559 FQNTFLVRLENLY
-573 NEFLSFALAG
+573 NSFLSYALSGIRPFLFLAGTFAL
-583 FRPYLFLLGTI
+583 
-594 SLFFVSILLMAIFP
+594 FVFSIVLMGIFP
-608 PKVEFFPDNEP
+608 PKIEFFPDNEP

-625 LEYPEGTDIK
+625 LEYPEGTDIE

-641 MLIESEVYKV
+641 KQIESEIYKV
-651 VNNSKYIDNG
+651 ANNSKYFDG
-661 YNFLVESAISQV
+661 DYNFLVESAISQV

-703 KFRRGMSSEE
+703 KYRRGMSSEE
-713 LRKEIQVELI
+713 LRKDIQLELI
-723 EKFPGI
+723 GRFPGI

-741 GGYPVNIEIYGE
+741 GGYPVNIEIYGD
-753 DYEQLIETAIS
+753 DYEKLIETAIS
-764 MKNYLNQE
+764 MKNYLNKE

-784 SRSKPGLEFNVDREK
+784 SRSKPGLEFIVDREK

-816 SIIGSKAGI
+816 SIIGSKAGV
-825 YKLRGEDYEI
+825 YKLKGEDYQI
-835 NVRFDEE
+835 NVRLDEE
-842 FKNDINSIINQNIV
+842 YKNNINTIINQNII
-856 FRDQSTGKTK
+856 FRDQATGKTK
-866 EVPIASIVDQK
+866 EVPIASVVNEK
-877 NITSFSAIKHIDL
+877 NITSFSAIKHINL

-911 TAEIALSGYEAPQG
+911 TAEISLSGFETPKG
-925 VEYKFTGEI
+925 VDFKFTGEI
-934 KQQSENQEFLSGA
+934 KQQAENQSFLSGA

-957 LLVFQ
+957 ILVFQ
-962 FNSISKPFIVLASIV
+962 FNSISKPFIVLASII

-1004 SLTGIIVNNAV
+1004 SSNWNN
-1015 VLIDYTQLLLD
+1015 
-1026 RKKEELNVE
+1026 
-1035 KDNMLSKDQIFEAI
+1035 SK
-1049 VSGGKARLR
+1049 
-1058 PVILT
+1058 
-1063 AITTIL
+1063 
-1069 GLIPLAIGLNIDL
+1069 
-1082 MSLFSSGNPNI
+1082 
-1093 YVGGDNVIFWGPL
+1093 
-1106 AWTVI
+1106 
-1111 FGLTFATF
+1111 
-1119 LTLVIVPVTFYLSKR
+1119 
-1134 AALKIREF
+1134 
-1142 KLN
+1142 

>member
-268 VASVSFR
+268 VASVSFS
-275 EKEAT
+275 EKDVT

-313 IKDAKENFLPEN
+313 IKDAKQNFLPEN

-509 RTNLMKM
+509 RTNLIKL

-703 KFRRGMSSEE
+703 KFRRGTSSEE
-713 LRKEIQVELI
+713 LRKEIQLELL

-856 FRDQSTGKTK
+856 FRDQSTGKIQ

-1015 VLIDYTQLLLD
+1015 VLIDYTQLLFD
-1026 RKKEELNVE
+1026 RKKIDLN
-1035 KDNMLSKDQIFEAI
+1035 MSKDEIIDKMTAMELVKTA
-1049 VSGGKARLR
+1049 GKARLK
-1058 PVILT
+1058 PVLLT
-1063 AITTIL
+1063 AITTIF
-1069 GLIPLAIGLNIDL
+1069 GLIPLAVGLNIDFF
-1082 MSLFSSGNPNI
+1082 SLFANWNPNV
-1093 YVGGDNVIFWGPL
+1093 YLGGDNVVFWGPL

-1111 FGLTFATF
+1111 FGITFATF
-1119 LTLVIVPVTFYLSKR
+1119 LTLIIVPSMYYIIHLARIK
-1134 AALKIREF
+1134 LKNI
-1142 KLN
+1142 

>member
-651 VNNSKYIDNG
+651 VNNLKYIDNG

-1015 VLIDYTQLLLD
+1015 VLIDYTQLLFD
-1026 RKKEELNVE
+1026 RKKIDLN
-1035 KDNMLSKDQIFEAI
+1035 MSKDEIIDKMTAMELVKTA
-1049 VSGGKARLR
+1049 GKARLK
-1058 PVILT
+1058 PVLLT
-1063 AITTIL
+1063 AITTIF
-1069 GLIPLAIGLNIDL
+1069 GLIPLAVGLNIDFF
-1082 MSLFSSGNPNI
+1082 SLFANWNPNV
-1093 YVGGDNVIFWGPL
+1093 YLGGDNVIFWGPL

-1111 FGLTFATF
+1111 FGITFATF
-1119 LTLVIVPVTFYLSKR
+1119 LTLIIVPSMYYIIHLARIK
-1134 AALKIREF
+1134 LKNI
-1142 KLN
+1142 

>member
-1 MNKKNKEFFL
+1 MDKKNKEFFL

-150 PVLNISLVGDYKVE
+150 PVLNISLVGDYRVE
-164 ELKEYAEYLD
+164 EFKEYAEYLD
-174 TRIERLPQ
+174 TRIERLPE

-197 IAVNPYKMKAT
+197 IAVNPYQMKAT
-208 KTSFGNIINAI
+208 KTSFSNIINAI
-219 SQENITISAGSLIS
+219 SQENITVSAGSLIS

-238 NVKIIGEVSDPS
+238 NVKIIGEVSDPKE
-250 QLNRLI
+250 LNRLI

-268 VASVSFR
+268 VALVSFR

-313 IKDAKENFLPEN
+313 IKEAKENFLPEN
-325 LDVVVQNDQ
+325 LDVVIQNDQ

-419 IYRLMSKEGMS
+419 IYRLMSKEGLS

-509 RTNLMKM
+509 RTNLIKM

-527 VLFQDTRAIG
+527 VLFKDTRAIG
-537 SLLAFICFLFWS
+537 SLLAFVCFLFWA

-554 KNSAV
+554 KNSAI

-573 NEFLSFALAG
+573 NQFLSFALAG

-594 SLFFVSILLMAIFP
+594 SLFFISILLMAIFP

-641 MLIESEVYKV
+641 MLIESEIYKV

-835 NVRFDEE
+835 NVRLDEE
-842 FKNDINSIINQNIV
+842 FRNDINSIINQNIV

-866 EVPIASIVDQK
+866 EVPIASIVDQR

-925 VEYKFTGEI
+925 VEYRFTGEI

-984 LGIVIFNLTFSI
+984 MGIIIFNLTFSI

-1015 VLIDYTQLLLD
+1015 VLIDYTQLLFD
-1026 RKKEELNVE
+1026 RKKIDLN
-1035 KDNMLSKDQIFEAI
+1035 MSKDEI
-1049 VSGGKARLR
+1049 VDKVTAMELVKTAGKARLK
-1058 PVILT
+1058 PVLLT
-1063 AITTIL
+1063 AITTIF
-1069 GLIPLAIGLNIDL
+1069 GLIPLAVGLNIDFF
-1082 MSLFSSGNPNI
+1082 SLFANWNPNV
-1093 YVGGDNVIFWGPL
+1093 YLGGDNVIFWGPL

-1111 FGLTFATF
+1111 FGITFATF
-1119 LTLVIVPVTFYLSKR
+1119 LTLIIVPSMYYIIHLARIK
-1134 AALKIREF
+1134 LKNI
-1142 KLN
+1142 

>member
-24 LMTIFLVS
+24 LMIIFLVS

-53 FVTTIFP
+53 FVTTVFP

-66 IEKLITDPLEQ
+66 MEKLITDPLEQ

-93 EGISIINIEFDDD
+93 EGISIINIEFDDE
-106 IPTEVARLRVK
+106 IPTALARQRVK

-197 IAVNPYKMKAT
+197 VAVDPYMMKAT
-208 KTSFGNIINAI
+208 KTSFGDIINAI
-219 SQENITISAGSLIS
+219 AQENVTVSAGSLIS
-233 DGQRR
+233 AGQRR
-238 NVKIIGEVSDPS
+238 NVKIIGEVSNPNE
-250 QLNRLI
+250 LNRII
-256 VKRDDGPVYLED
+256 VKRDNGPVYLED
-268 VASVSFR
+268 VASISFK
-275 EKEAT
+275 EKEIT
-280 SFTRSFDQKTVM
+280 SYTRSFDKKTIM

-308 SIQEI
+308 SIQKI
-313 IKDAKENFLPEN
+313 IDEAKKSFLPEN

-388 AFGFT
+388 AFGLT

-419 IYRLMSKEGMS
+419 IYRLMSKEGVS

-509 RTNLMKM
+509 RKNLMRM
-516 TYILGGLAIVF
+516 TYVLGGFAIIF
-527 VLFQDTRAIG
+527 VLFNDTRAIG

-549 YKYVI
+549 YKYII
-554 KNSAV
+554 KNSAIR
-559 KFQNTLLVKLENRY
+559 FQNTFLVRLENLY
-573 NEFLSFALAG
+573 NSFLSYALSGIRPFLFLAGTFAL
-583 FRPYLFLLGTI
+583 
-594 SLFFVSILLMAIFP
+594 FVFSIVLMGIFP
-608 PKVEFFPDNEP
+608 PKIEFFPDNEP

-625 LEYPEGTDIK
+625 LEYPEGTDIE

-641 MLIESEVYKV
+641 KQIESEIYKV
-651 VNNSKYIDNG
+651 ANNSKYFDG
-661 YNFLVESAISQV
+661 DYNFLVESAISQV

-703 KFRRGMSSEE
+703 KYRRGMSSEE
-713 LRKEIQVELI
+713 LRKDIQLELI
-723 EKFPGI
+723 GRFPGI

-741 GGYPVNIEIYGE
+741 GGYPVNIEIYGD
-753 DYEQLIETAIS
+753 DYEKLIETAIS
-764 MKNYLNQE
+764 MKNYLNKE

-784 SRSKPGLEFNVDREK
+784 SRSKPGLEFIVDREK

-816 SIIGSKAGI
+816 SIIGSKAGV
-825 YKLRGEDYEI
+825 YKLKGEDYQI
-835 NVRFDEE
+835 NVRLDEE
-842 FKNDINSIINQNIV
+842 YKNNINTIINQNII
-856 FRDQSTGKTK
+856 FRDQATGKTK
-866 EVPIASIVDQK
+866 EVPIASVVNER
-877 NITSFSAIKHIDL
+877 NITSFSAIKHINL

-911 TAEIALSGYEAPQG
+911 TAEISLSGFETPKG
-925 VEYKFTGEI
+925 VDFKFTGEI
-934 KQQSENQEFLSGA
+934 KQQAENQSFLSGA

-957 LLVFQ
+957 ILVFQ
-962 FNSISKPFIVLASIV
+962 FNSISKPFIVLASII

-1015 VLIDYTQLLLD
+1015 VLIDYTQLLFD
-1026 RKKEELNVE
+1026 RKKIDLN
-1035 KDNMLSKDQIFEAI
+1035 LSKEDIIDKNIALDL
-1049 VSGGKARLR
+1049 VKTAGKARLK
-1058 PVILT
+1058 PVLLT
-1063 AITTIL
+1063 AITTIF
-1069 GLIPLAIGLNIDL
+1069 GLIPLAVGLNIDFFT
-1082 MSLFSSGNPNI
+1082 LFADWNANI
-1093 YVGGDNVIFWGPL
+1093 YIGGDNVIFWGPL

-1111 FGLTFATF
+1111 FGITFATF
-1119 LTLVIVPVTFYLSKR
+1119 LTLIIVPSMYYIIHLGRIK
-1134 AALKIREF
+1134 LKNI
-1142 KLN
+1142 

>member
-256 VKRDDGPVYLED
+256 VKRDYGPVYLED

-313 IKDAKENFLPEN
+313 INDAKENFLPEN

-1015 VLIDYTQLLLD
+1015 VLIDYTQLLFD
-1026 RKKEELNVE
+1026 RKKIDLN
-1035 KDNMLSKDQIFEAI
+1035 MSKDEIIDKMTAMELVKTA
-1049 VSGGKARLR
+1049 GKARLK
-1058 PVILT
+1058 PVLLT
-1063 AITTIL
+1063 AITTIF
-1069 GLIPLAIGLNIDL
+1069 GLIPLAVGLNIDFF
-1082 MSLFSSGNPNI
+1082 SLFANWNPNV
-1093 YVGGDNVIFWGPL
+1093 YLGGDNVIFWGPL

-1111 FGLTFATF
+1111 FGITFATF
-1119 LTLVIVPVTFYLSKR
+1119 LTLIIVPSMYYIIHLARIK
-1134 AALKIREF
+1134 LKNI
-1142 KLN
+1142 

>member
-164 ELKEYAEYLD
+164 KLKEYTEYLD

-1015 VLIDYTQLLLD
+1015 VLIDYTQLLFD
-1026 RKKEELNVE
+1026 RKKIDLN
-1035 KDNMLSKDQIFEAI
+1035 MSKDEIIDKMTAMELVKTA
-1049 VSGGKARLR
+1049 GKARLK
-1058 PVILT
+1058 PVLLT
-1063 AITTIL
+1063 AITTIF
-1069 GLIPLAIGLNIDL
+1069 GLIPLAVGLNIDFF
-1082 MSLFSSGNPNI
+1082 SLFANWNPNV
-1093 YVGGDNVIFWGPL
+1093 YLGGDNVIFWGPL

-1111 FGLTFATF
+1111 FGITFATF
-1119 LTLVIVPVTFYLSKR
+1119 LTLIIVPSMYYIIHLARIK
-1134 AALKIREF
+1134 LKNI
-1142 KLN
+1142 